1 MQLKHIKLAGF
12 KSFVD
17 PTRISF
23 PTNMVAVVGPNGCG
37 KSNVIDA
44 IRWVL
49 GELSAKNLRG
59 DSMSDVIF
67 NGSDL
72 RKPSGQCSIELLF
85 DNSLG
90 KLGGEYAKYNEISI
104 KRLMTRDGQ
113 SNYSINGTS
122 CRRKDVQDIF
132 LGTGLG
138 PRSYAIIEQGMVS
151 KIVKDVQD
159 IFLGTGLGPRSYAII
174 EQGMVSKIV
183 SAKPEEMRTFIEE
196 AAGISK
202 YKERR
207 KETEQRIKKTKENL
221 SRVQD
226 IRDEINRLISRL
238 QNQANAAD
246 KYKKF
251 QVEERDLKLNISILN
266 TLSAKAQKDKLTS
279 EVATLKNQI
288 TVKSAEVET
297 HQSTIDQ
304 IRTEHSTVLSSFEVA
319 QKNFYSIGADIARHE
334 TNLQNLNKT
343 YAQTSEDLTRAKESY
358 SKAIEKE
365 STFESLNPKE
375 NELKLNIAIL
385 KALQANDQKKVLQTQ
400 IAELEQSLA
409 LKVLGVEK
417 HQAEIEQIRND
428 NTLMSS
434 RLEIAQSVSSNIRAE
449 IAGLEA
455 NLKNLSRTQ
464 VQAESDL
471 GRAQTSYQQALEKE
485 SNQENLSPK
494 EKAMN
499 LLDHIL
505 EALQNL
511 GISGDP
517 IKKKALELKESLVT
531 ILKIASDQSKSMT
544 EEYLQRQTRFE
555 ELLRQTAE
563 KMSQLDAELQL
574 SQEKKIQTDQEL
586 AASKEKQSEVNA
598 SIQKLEDS
606 KLSVSRELRAI
617 ESKVNTLK
625 LDLRTFEVN
634 LDNASIILEKAEI
647 NLADI
652 NPSEYAE
659 FNLSNLEASLSE
671 IQTSI
676 SALSSI
682 NLAAP
687 DEYLSRQNHLS
698 KLLEQTEL
706 KKAEVD
712 KELSELVQKSATAE
726 SELNTI
732 RQKQSK
738 VDESIREA
746 ENKKSI
752 ASLDLRGLEEKSNNR
767 KLDLRT
773 FEVNL
778 DNASQALV
786 KAGITIAELD
796 PLEFEGMS
804 VRDLEQSL
812 AAIQAKIIS
821 LGAINLAAPDEIAEE
836 SKRMEELDAQL
847 EDLNEAMDKLQGAI
861 KKIDA
866 ESKLKFDESF
876 NAVNSK
882 IQEIFPKLF
891 GGGKAALELLDGD
904 SLNSGIAL
912 AAQPPGKKNATIS
925 QLSGGE
931 KAMTALSLVFALF
944 ELNPAPFC
952 LLDEVD
958 APLDDLNAT
967 RFVAMVEEMSD
978 RVQFIFITHNK
989 ISMEKS
995 DHLMGVTMQEA
1006 GVSRVV
1012 SVDVKEALKLA
1023 AS

>member
-44 IRWVL
+44 VRWVL

-85 DNSLG
+85 DNSMG

-113 SNYSINGTS
+113 SNYSINNTS
-122 CRRKDVQDIF
+122 CRR
-132 LGTGLG
+132 
-138 PRSYAIIEQGMVS
+138 
-151 KIVKDVQD
+151 KDVQD

-221 SRVQD
+221 SRVLD
-226 IRDEINRLISRL
+226 IRDEIKRLINRL
-238 QNQANAAD
+238 QNQANAAE

-251 QVEERDLKLNISILN
+251 QIEEKDLKLNISILN
-266 TLSAKAQKDKLTS
+266 SLSAKAQKDKLS
-279 EVATLKNQI
+279 SQISSLANQI

-297 HQSTIDQ
+297 QQSTIDQ
-304 IRTEHSTVLSSFEVA
+304 IRTEHSSVLSAFEIA
-319 QKNFYSIGADIARHE
+319 QKNFYSIGADIARYE
-334 TNLQNLNKT
+334 ANIQNLNKT
-343 YAQTSEDLTRAKESY
+343 ESQTKTDLATAKESY
-358 SKAIEKE
+358 SRAIEKE
-365 STFESLNPKE
+365 SSFDTLNPKE

-385 KALQANDQKKVLQTQ
+385 KALQANEQKQKLEIQ
-400 IAELEQSLA
+400 INDLESSIL
-409 LKVLGVEK
+409 LKSDEVQK
-417 HQAEIEQIRND
+417 HQGTIEKIKND
-428 NTLMSS
+428 HASLSAS
-434 RLEIAQSVSSNIRAE
+434 FDEAQSTFSSISTD
-449 IAGLEA
+449 IARQEA
-455 NLKNLSRTQ
+455 NLQNLEKLEAQSL
-464 VQAESDL
+464 SDL
-471 GRAQTSYQQALEKE
+471 DRAKASYQAALEKE

-499 LLDHIL
+499 LLDNIL
-505 EALQNL
+505 ESLGNL
-511 GISGDP
+511 GTNGDS
-517 IKKKALELKESLVT
+517 IKSKALELKAALTS

-544 EEYLQRQTRFE
+544 DEYLQRQNRLE
-555 ELLRQTAE
+555 ETLLQTAE
-563 KMSQLDAELQL
+563 KKSQIEKELVLFSAKKVESEGSLD
-574 SQEKKIQTDQEL
+574 SYKSKK
-586 AASKEKQSEVNA
+586 SEVNELIRKSEELKSGS
-598 SIQKLEDS
+598 SI
-606 KLSVSRELRAI
+606 ELRSL
-617 ESKVNTLK
+617 ESQKNNLK

-634 LDNASIILEKAEI
+634 LENASIILEKAEVKI
-647 NLADI
+647 SEI
-652 NPSEYAE
+652 NPSDFAS
-659 FNLSNLEASLSE
+659 LDLANLESSLAE
-671 IQTSI
+671 IQSSI

-687 DEYLSRQNHLS
+687 DEYLSRQNNL
-698 KLLEQTEL
+698 TEL
-706 KKAEVD
+706 LQQTGLKKNEAD
-712 KELSELVQKSATAE
+712 KELAILIQKSASAE
-726 SELNTI
+726 GELNTI

-738 VDESIREA
+738 VDESIRDT

-752 ASLDLRGLEEKSNNR
+752 AALDLRALEEQSNNL
-767 KLDLRT
+767 KLDFRT

-778 DNASQALV
+778 DNASQALTR
-786 KAGITIAELD
+786 AGLVIGDINPE
-796 PLEFEGMS
+796 EFKDMDIS
-804 VRDLEQSL
+804 NLEQSL
-812 AAIQAKIIS
+812 AGVQAKIIS

-836 SKRMEELDAQL
+836 SQRMEELDAQL
-847 EDLNEAMDKLQGAI
+847 EDLNEALEKLQGAI

-891 GGGKAALELLDGD
+891 GGGKASLELLEGD
-904 SLNSGIAL
+904 SLNSGITL
-912 AAQPPGKKNATIS
+912 TAQPPGKKNATIS

>member
-44 IRWVL
+44 VRWVL

-85 DNSLG
+85 DNSMG

-113 SNYSINGTS
+113 SNYSINNTS
-122 CRRKDVQDIF
+122 CRR
-132 LGTGLG
+132 
-138 PRSYAIIEQGMVS
+138 
-151 KIVKDVQD
+151 KDVQD

-221 SRVQD
+221 SRVLD
-226 IRDEINRLISRL
+226 IRDEIKRLINRL
-238 QNQANAAD
+238 QNQANAAE

-251 QVEERDLKLNISILN
+251 QVEEKDLKLNISILN
-266 TLSAKAQKDKLTS
+266 SLSAKAQKDKLS
-279 EVATLKNQI
+279 SQISSLANQI

-297 HQSTIDQ
+297 HQSMIDQ
-304 IRTEHSTVLSSFEVA
+304 IRTEHSSVLSAFEIA
-319 QKNFYSIGADIARHE
+319 QKNFYSIGADIARYE
-334 TNLQNLNKT
+334 ANIQNLNKT
-343 YAQTSEDLTRAKESY
+343 ETQTKADLATAKESY
-358 SKAIEKE
+358 SRAIEKE
-365 STFESLNPKE
+365 SSFDTLNPKE

-385 KALQANDQKKVLQTQ
+385 KALQANEQKQKLEIQ
-400 IAELEQSLA
+400 INDLESSIL
-409 LKVLGVEK
+409 LKSDEVQK
-417 HQAEIEQIRND
+417 HQGTIEKIKND
-428 NTLMSS
+428 HASLSAS
-434 RLEIAQSVSSNIRAE
+434 FDEAQSTFSSISTD
-449 IAGLEA
+449 IARQEA
-455 NLKNLSRTQ
+455 NLQNLEKLEAQSL
-464 VQAESDL
+464 SDL
-471 GRAQTSYQQALEKE
+471 DRAKASYQAALEKE

-499 LLDHIL
+499 LLDNIL
-505 EALQNL
+505 ESLGNL
-511 GISGDP
+511 GTNGDS
-517 IKKKALELKESLVT
+517 IKSKALELKAALTS

-544 EEYLQRQTRFE
+544 DEYLQRQNRLE
-555 ELLRQTAE
+555 ETLLQTAE
-563 KMSQLDAELQL
+563 KKSQIEKELVLFSAKKVESEGSLD
-574 SQEKKIQTDQEL
+574 SYKSKK
-586 AASKEKQSEVNA
+586 SEVNELIRKSEELKSGS
-598 SIQKLEDS
+598 SI
-606 KLSVSRELRAI
+606 ELRSL
-617 ESKVNTLK
+617 ESQKNNLK

-634 LDNASIILEKAEI
+634 LENASIILEKAEVKI
-647 NLADI
+647 SEI
-652 NPSEYAE
+652 NPSDFAS
-659 FNLSNLEASLSE
+659 LDLANLESSLAE
-671 IQTSI
+671 IQSSI

-687 DEYLSRQNHLS
+687 DEYLSRQNNL
-698 KLLEQTEL
+698 TEL
-706 KKAEVD
+706 LQQTGLKKNEAD
-712 KELSELVQKSATAE
+712 QELAILIQKSASAE
-726 SELNTI
+726 GELNTI

-738 VDESIREA
+738 VDESIRDT

-752 ASLDLRGLEEKSNNR
+752 AALDLRALEEQSNNL
-767 KLDLRT
+767 KLDFRT

-778 DNASQALV
+778 DNASQALTR
-786 KAGITIAELD
+786 AGLAIGDINPE
-796 PLEFEGMS
+796 EFKDMDIS
-804 VRDLEQSL
+804 NLEQSL
-812 AAIQAKIIS
+812 AGVQAKIIS

-836 SKRMEELDAQL
+836 SQRMEELDAQL
-847 EDLNEAMDKLQGAI
+847 EDLNEALEKLQGAI

-891 GGGKAALELLDGD
+891 GGGKASLELLEGD
-904 SLNSGIAL
+904 SLNSGITL
-912 AAQPPGKKNATIS
+912 TAQPPGKKNATIS

>member
-44 IRWVL
+44 VRWVL

-85 DNSLG
+85 DNSMG
-90 KLGGEYAKYNEISI
+90 KIGGEYAKYNEISI

-113 SNYSINGTS
+113 SNYSINNTS
-122 CRRKDVQDIF
+122 CRR
-132 LGTGLG
+132 
-138 PRSYAIIEQGMVS
+138 
-151 KIVKDVQD
+151 KDVQD

-221 SRVQD
+221 SRVLD
-226 IRDEINRLISRL
+226 IRDEIKRLINRL
-238 QNQANAAD
+238 QNQANAAE

-251 QVEERDLKLNISILN
+251 QVEEKDLKLNISILN
-266 TLSAKAQKDKLTS
+266 SLSAKAQKDKLS
-279 EVATLKNQI
+279 SQISSLANQI

-297 HQSTIDQ
+297 QQSTIDQ
-304 IRTEHSTVLSSFEVA
+304 IRTEHSSVLSAFEIA
-319 QKNFYSIGADIARHE
+319 QKNFYSIGADIARYE
-334 TNLQNLNKT
+334 ANIQNLNKT
-343 YAQTSEDLTRAKESY
+343 ESQTKADLATAKESY
-358 SKAIEKE
+358 SRAIEKE
-365 STFESLNPKE
+365 SSFDTLNPKE

-385 KALQANDQKKVLQTQ
+385 KALQANEQKKKLEIQ
-400 IAELEQSLA
+400 INDLESSIL
-409 LKVLGVEK
+409 LKSDEVQK
-417 HQAEIEQIRND
+417 HQGTIEKIKND
-428 NTLMSS
+428 HASLSAS
-434 RLEIAQSVSSNIRAE
+434 FDEAQSSFSSISTD
-449 IAGLEA
+449 IARQEA
-455 NLKNLSRTQ
+455 NLQNLEKLE
-464 VQAESDL
+464 VQSLSDL
-471 GRAQTSYQQALEKE
+471 ERAKASYQAALEKE

-499 LLDHIL
+499 LLDNIL
-505 EALQNL
+505 ESLGNL
-511 GISGDP
+511 GSNGDS
-517 IKKKALELKESLVT
+517 IKSKALELKAALTS

-544 EEYLQRQTRFE
+544 DEYLQRQNRLE
-555 ELLRQTAE
+555 EILLQTAE
-563 KMSQLDAELQL
+563 KKSQIEKELVLFSAKKMESEGSLDSYKSKKSAVNELIRK
-574 SQEKKIQTDQEL
+574 SEEL
-586 AASKEKQSEVNA
+586 KSAS
-598 SIQKLEDS
+598 SI
-606 KLSVSRELRAI
+606 ELRSL
-617 ESKVNTLK
+617 ESQKNNLK

-634 LDNASIILEKAEI
+634 LENASIILEKAEVKI
-647 NLADI
+647 SEI
-652 NPSEYAE
+652 NPSD
-659 FNLSNLEASLSE
+659 FASLDLAKLESSLAE
-671 IQTSI
+671 IQSSI

-687 DEYLSRQNHLS
+687 DEYLSRQNNLTE
-698 KLLEQTEL
+698 LLQQTEL
-706 KKAEVD
+706 KKNEAD
-712 KELSELVQKSATAE
+712 QELAILIQKSASAE
-726 SELNTI
+726 GELNTI

-738 VDESIREA
+738 VDESIRDT

-752 ASLDLRGLEEKSNNR
+752 AALDLRALEEQSNNL
-767 KLDLRT
+767 KLDFRT

-778 DNASQALV
+778 DNASQALTR
-786 KAGITIAELD
+786 AGLAIGDINPE
-796 PLEFEGMS
+796 EFKDMDIS
-804 VRDLEQSL
+804 NLEQSL
-812 AAIQAKIIS
+812 AGVQAKIIS

-836 SKRMEELDAQL
+836 SQRMEELDAQL
-847 EDLNEAMDKLQGAI
+847 EDLNEALEKLQGAI

-876 NAVNSK
+876 HAVNSK

-891 GGGKAALELLDGD
+891 GGGRAALELLEGD
-904 SLNSGIAL
+904 SLNSGITL
-912 AAQPPGKKNATIS
+912 TAQPPGKKNATIS

>member
-44 IRWVL
+44 VRWVL

-85 DNSLG
+85 DNSMG

-113 SNYSINGTS
+113 SNYSINNTS
-122 CRRKDVQDIF
+122 CRR
-132 LGTGLG
+132 
-138 PRSYAIIEQGMVS
+138 
-151 KIVKDVQD
+151 KDVQD

-207 KETEQRIKKTKENL
+207 KETEQRIKKTRENL

-226 IRDEINRLISRL
+226 IRDEIKRLINRL
-238 QNQANAAD
+238 QNQANAAE
-246 KYKKF
+246 KYKGLQIQEK
-251 QVEERDLKLNISILN
+251 DHKLNISILN

-279 EVATLKNQI
+279 EISTLKNQI
-288 TVKSAEVET
+288 TVKAAEVET
-297 HQSTIDQ
+297 QQSSIDQ
-304 IRTEHSTVLSSFEVA
+304 IRTEHSTVLSAFEGA
-319 QKNFYSIGADIARHE
+319 QKNFYTIGADIARYE
-334 TNLQNLNKT
+334 ANVQNLNKT
-343 YAQTSEDLTRAKESY
+343 QLQTKTDLANAKESY
-358 SKAIEKE
+358 AKAVEKE
-365 STFESLNPKE
+365 STFDTLNPKE

-385 KALQANDQKKVLQTQ
+385 KALQANEQKSKLQIQ
-400 IAELEQSLA
+400 ITELETGIE
-409 LKVLGVEK
+409 LKTKEVEK
-417 HQAEIEQIRND
+417 HQASIDQIKID
-428 NTLMSS
+428 HASLIS
-434 RLEIAQSVSSNIRAE
+434 RLDESQGTASGIKTEIARQ
-449 IAGLEA
+449 EA
-455 NLKNLSRTQ
+455 NLQNLNKTES
-464 VQAESDL
+464 QAIDDL
-471 GRAQTSYQQALEKE
+471 DRAKLSYQTALEKE

-499 LLDHIL
+499 LLDSIL
-505 EALQNL
+505 ELLGNL
-511 GISGDP
+511 GSSGEALRS
-517 IKKKALELKESLVT
+517 KAMELKVSLT
-531 ILKIASDQSKSMT
+531 SILKIASDQSKSMT
-544 EEYLQRQTRFE
+544 DEYLQRQSRLE
-555 ELLRQTAE
+555 ELLLQTAE
-563 KMSQLDAELQL
+563 KKAHVQQELDSFAGKM
-574 SQEKKIQTDQEL
+574 EKADQEL
-586 AASKEKQSEVNA
+586 NEHKVRKSEVNELIRKSEEQKSA
-598 SIQKLEDS
+598 SS
-606 KLSVSRELRAI
+606 SELRSL
-617 ESKVNTLK
+617 ESQINILK

-634 LDNASIILEKAEI
+634 LDNASIILEKAEVR
-647 NLADI
+647 LSEI
-652 NPSEYAE
+652 NPMDFSSM
-659 FNLSNLEASLSE
+659 NLDELEAALSE

-676 SALSSI
+676 SSLSSI

-687 DEYLSRQNHLS
+687 DEYLSRQNNLAA
-698 KLLEQTEL
+698 LLQQTDL
-706 KKAEVD
+706 KKEQAD
-712 KELSELVQKSATAE
+712 KELASLVQKSALAE
-726 SELNTI
+726 AELTTI
-732 RQKQSK
+732 RQQQSR
-738 VDESIREA
+738 VDDSIRDS
-746 ENKKSI
+746 ENKKST
-752 ASLDLRGLEEKSNNR
+752 AALDLRALEEKSNNL

-778 DNASQALV
+778 ENASQALIR
-786 KAGITIAELD
+786 AGLVIADLNPE
-796 PLEFEGMS
+796 EFKEMDVS
-804 VRDLEQSL
+804 DLESSL
-812 AAIQAKIIS
+812 EAIQTKILS

-836 SKRMEELDAQL
+836 SKRMEELDSQL
-847 EDLNEAMDKLQGAI
+847 EDLNEAMEKLQGAI

-891 GGGKAALELLDGD
+891 GGGKAALELLEGD
-904 SLNSGIAL
+904 SLNSGITL
-912 AAQPPGKKNATIS
+912 SAQPPGKKNATIS

>member
-44 IRWVL
+44 VRWVL

-59 DSMSDVIF
+59 ESMTDVIF

-85 DNSLG
+85 DNSMG

-113 SNYSINGTS
+113 SNYSINNTS
-122 CRRKDVQDIF
+122 CRRKDVQ
-132 LGTGLG
+132 
-138 PRSYAIIEQGMVS
+138 E
-151 KIVKDVQD
+151 

-183 SAKPEEMRTFIEE
+183 SAKPEEMRVFIEE

-226 IRDEINRLISRL
+226 IREEINRLINRL
-238 QNQANAAD
+238 KNQANSAE
-246 KYKKF
+246 KYKKL
-251 QVEERDLKLNISILN
+251 QAEEKELKLNISVVN
-266 TLSAKAQKDKLTS
+266 TLQAKSQKDKLNS
-279 EVATLKNQI
+279 ELLSMQNQI
-288 TVKSAEVET
+288 KVKALEVST
-297 HQSTIDQ
+297 QQSTIDQ
-304 IRTEHSTVLSSFEVA
+304 VKTEHSSVLSSFEAA
-319 QKNFYSIGADIARHE
+319 QKNFYSIGAEIARFE
-334 TNLQNLNKT
+334 ANVQNLTKAELQAEDDLKT
-343 YAQTSEDLTRAKESY
+343 AKESY
-358 SKAIEKE
+358 AKAVQKE

-385 KALQANDQKKVLQTQ
+385 KALAALDHKKRLDDEIDKLSGHVEEKAQQVSSFQSAINQ
-400 IAELEQSLA
+400 IQSDNSSVISSLESSQLEFSSLGENIARIESTLQSL
-409 LKVLGVEK
+409 EK
-417 HQAEIEQIRND
+417 
-428 NTLMSS
+428 T
-434 RLEIAQSVSSNIRAE
+434 IAQTNEDIE
-449 IAGLEA
+449 EA
-455 NLKNLSRTQ
+455 NSNYLK
-464 VQAESDL
+464 
-471 GRAQTSYQQALEKE
+471 ALENEQNEDK
-485 SNQENLSPK
+485 LTPK
-494 EKAMN
+494 EKAIN
-499 LLDHIL
+499 LLDEIL
-505 EALQNL
+505 EELKNL
-511 GISGDP
+511 GTNGNILID
-517 IKKKALELKESLVT
+517 KAMQLKDSLLK
-531 ILKIASDQSKSMT
+531 ILKIASNKSQT
-544 EEYLQRQTRFE
+544 LKDEYSYRKTRFE
-555 ELLRQTAE
+555 EKLLQLSE
-563 KMSQLDAELQL
+563 KQKNLKSELGNLVTKKELQL
-574 SQEKKIQTDQEL
+574 EELENLKAKKTSVEEQVRDL
-586 AASKEKQSEVNA
+586 EKQKSSAAIDLQSLETNVN
-598 SIQKLEDS
+598 
-606 KLSVSRELRAI
+606 
-617 ESKVNTLK
+617 NLK
-625 LDLRTFEVN
+625 LDLRTYEVN
-634 LDNASIILEKAEI
+634 LDNATTILEKAEI
-647 NLADI
+647 NIDEI
-652 NPSEYAE
+652 DPQKYALM
-659 FNLSNLEASLSE
+659 NLSELEHSLSE
-671 IQTSI
+671 IQSTI
-676 SALSSI
+676 SSLGSI

-687 DEYLSRQNHLS
+687 DEYLSRQDNLS
-698 KLLEQTEL
+698 KLLEDT
-706 KKAEVD
+706 KKKKIALEKDLSDLIQRSSSAEA
-712 KELSELVQKSATAE
+712 ELSAIK
-726 SELNTI
+726 
-732 RQKQSK
+732 QKQSK
-738 VDESIREA
+738 VDESIRES
-746 ENKKSI
+746 ENKKSV
-752 ASLDLRGLEEKSNNR
+752 AELDLRSLEEKSNNL

-778 DNASQALV
+778 ENAAKDLE
-786 KAGITIAELD
+786 KAGLSIETLNPDNYAGLNIRELEGS
-796 PLEFEGMS
+796 LES
-804 VRDLEQSL
+804 IQSKIL
-812 AAIQAKIIS
+812 A

-836 SKRMEELDAQL
+836 SKRLEELDAQL
-847 EDLNEAMDKLQGAI
+847 EDLNDAMEKLQGAI

-866 ESKLKFDESF
+866 ESKTKFDESF
-876 NAVNSK
+876 NAVNAK

-891 GGGKAALELLDGD
+891 GGGKASLELLDGD
-904 SLNSGIAL
+904 TLNSGITL

-952 LLDEVD
+952 MLDEVD

-1012 SVDVKEALKLA
+1012 SVDVKEALELA

>member
-44 IRWVL
+44 VRWVL

-85 DNSLG
+85 DNSMG

-113 SNYSINGTS
+113 SNYSINNTS
-122 CRRKDVQDIF
+122 CRR
-132 LGTGLG
+132 
-138 PRSYAIIEQGMVS
+138 
-151 KIVKDVQD
+151 KDVQD

-221 SRVQD
+221 SRVLD
-226 IRDEINRLISRL
+226 IRDEIKRLINRL
-238 QNQANAAD
+238 QNQANAAE

-251 QVEERDLKLNISILN
+251 QVEEKDLKLNISILN
-266 TLSAKAQKDKLTS
+266 SLSAKAQKDKLS
-279 EVATLKNQI
+279 SQISSLANQI

-297 HQSTIDQ
+297 QQSTIDQ
-304 IRTEHSTVLSSFEVA
+304 IRTEHSSVLSAFEIA
-319 QKNFYSIGADIARHE
+319 QKNFYSIGADIARYE
-334 TNLQNLNKT
+334 ANIQNLNKT
-343 YAQTSEDLTRAKESY
+343 ESQTKADLATAKESY
-358 SKAIEKE
+358 SRAIEKE
-365 STFESLNPKE
+365 SSFDTLNPKE

-385 KALQANDQKKVLQTQ
+385 KALQANEQKQKLEIQ
-400 IAELEQSLA
+400 INDYESSIQ
-409 LKVLGVEK
+409 LKSDEVQK
-417 HQAEIEQIRND
+417 HQGTIEKIKND
-428 NTLMSS
+428 NALFSS
-434 RLEIAQSVSSNIRAE
+434 SFDEAQSSFSSISTD
-449 IAGLEA
+449 IARQEA
-455 NLKNLSRTQ
+455 NLQNLEKLEAQSL
-464 VQAESDL
+464 SDL
-471 GRAQTSYQQALEKE
+471 ERAKVSYQAAVEKE

-499 LLDHIL
+499 LLDNIL
-505 EALQNL
+505 ESLGNL
-511 GISGDP
+511 GSNGDS
-517 IKKKALELKESLVT
+517 IKSKALELKAALTS

-544 EEYLQRQTRFE
+544 DEYLQRQKRLE
-555 ELLRQTAE
+555 ETLLQTAE
-563 KMSQLDAELQL
+563 KKSQIEKELVLFSAKKAESERSLDNYK
-574 SQEKKIQTDQEL
+574 SKKL
-586 AASKEKQSEVNA
+586 EVNELIRKSEELKSA
-598 SIQKLEDS
+598 SSI
-606 KLSVSRELRAI
+606 ELRSL
-617 ESKVNTLK
+617 ESQKNNLK

-634 LDNASIILEKAEI
+634 LENASIILEKAEVKI
-647 NLADI
+647 SEV
-652 NPSEYAE
+652 NPSD
-659 FNLSNLEASLSE
+659 FASLDLAKLESSLAE
-671 IQTSI
+671 IQSSI

-687 DEYLSRQNHLS
+687 DEYLSRQNNLTE
-698 KLLEQTEL
+698 LLEQTEL
-706 KKAEVD
+706 KKNEADEQ
-712 KELSELVQKSATAE
+712 LAILIQKSASAE
-726 SELNTI
+726 GDLNTI

-738 VDESIREA
+738 VDESIRET

-752 ASLDLRGLEEKSNNR
+752 AALDLRALEEQSNNL
-767 KLDLRT
+767 KLDFRT

-778 DNASQALV
+778 DNASQALTR
-786 KAGITIAELD
+786 AGLAIGDINPE
-796 PLEFEGMS
+796 EFKDMDIS
-804 VRDLEQSL
+804 NLEQSL
-812 AAIQAKIIS
+812 AGVQAKIIS

-836 SKRMEELDAQL
+836 SQRMEELDAQL
-847 EDLNEAMDKLQGAI
+847 EDLNEALEKLQGAI

-891 GGGKAALELLDGD
+891 GGGKASLELLEGD
-904 SLNSGIAL
+904 SLNSGITL
-912 AAQPPGKKNATIS
+912 TAQPPGKKNATIS

>member
-44 IRWVL
+44 VRWVL

-85 DNSLG
+85 DNSMG

-113 SNYSINGTS
+113 SNYSINNTS
-122 CRRKDVQDIF
+122 CRR
-132 LGTGLG
+132 
-138 PRSYAIIEQGMVS
+138 
-151 KIVKDVQD
+151 KDVQD

-221 SRVQD
+221 SRVLD
-226 IRDEINRLISRL
+226 IRDEIKRLINRL
-238 QNQANAAD
+238 QNQANAAE

-251 QVEERDLKLNISILN
+251 QVEEKDLKLNISILN
-266 TLSAKAQKDKLTS
+266 SLSAKAQKDKLS
-279 EVATLKNQI
+279 SQISSLANQI

-297 HQSTIDQ
+297 QQSTIDQ
-304 IRTEHSTVLSSFEVA
+304 IRTEHSSVLSAFEIA
-319 QKNFYSIGADIARHE
+319 QKNFYSIGADIARYE
-334 TNLQNLNKT
+334 ANIQNLNKT
-343 YAQTSEDLTRAKESY
+343 ETQTKADLATAKESY
-358 SKAIEKE
+358 SRAIEKE
-365 STFESLNPKE
+365 SSFDTLNPKE

-385 KALQANDQKKVLQTQ
+385 KALQANEQKQKLEIQ
-400 IAELEQSLA
+400 INDLESNIL
-409 LKVLGVEK
+409 LKSDEVQK
-417 HQAEIEQIRND
+417 HQGTIEKIKND
-428 NTLMSS
+428 HASLSAS
-434 RLEIAQSVSSNIRAE
+434 FDEAQSTFSSISTD
-449 IAGLEA
+449 IARQEA
-455 NLKNLSRTQ
+455 NLQNLEKLEAQSL
-464 VQAESDL
+464 SDL
-471 GRAQTSYQQALEKE
+471 DRAKASYQAALEKE

-499 LLDHIL
+499 LLDNIL
-505 EALQNL
+505 ESLGNL
-511 GISGDP
+511 GTNGDS
-517 IKKKALELKESLVT
+517 IKSKALELKVALTS

-544 EEYLQRQTRFE
+544 DEYLQRQNRLE
-555 ELLRQTAE
+555 ETLLQTAE
-563 KMSQLDAELQL
+563 KKSQIEKELVLFSAKKVESEGSLD
-574 SQEKKIQTDQEL
+574 SYKSKK
-586 AASKEKQSEVNA
+586 SEVNELIRKSEELKSGS
-598 SIQKLEDS
+598 SI
-606 KLSVSRELRAI
+606 ELRSL
-617 ESKVNTLK
+617 ESQKNNLK

-634 LDNASIILEKAEI
+634 LENASIILEKAEVKI
-647 NLADI
+647 SEI
-652 NPSEYAE
+652 NPSDFAS
-659 FNLSNLEASLSE
+659 LDLANLESSLAE
-671 IQTSI
+671 IQSSI

-687 DEYLSRQNHLS
+687 DEYLSRQNNL
-698 KLLEQTEL
+698 TEL
-706 KKAEVD
+706 LQQTGLKKNEAD
-712 KELSELVQKSATAE
+712 KELAILIQKSASAE
-726 SELNTI
+726 GELNTI

-738 VDESIREA
+738 VDESIRDT

-752 ASLDLRGLEEKSNNR
+752 AALDLRALEEQSNNL
-767 KLDLRT
+767 KLDFRT

-778 DNASQALV
+778 DNASQALTR
-786 KAGITIAELD
+786 AGLVIGDINPE
-796 PLEFEGMS
+796 EFKDMDIS
-804 VRDLEQSL
+804 NLEQSL
-812 AAIQAKIIS
+812 AGVQAKIIS

-836 SKRMEELDAQL
+836 SQRMEELDAQL
-847 EDLNEAMDKLQGAI
+847 EDLNEALEKLQGAI

-891 GGGKAALELLDGD
+891 GGGKASLELLEGD
-904 SLNSGIAL
+904 SLNSGITL
-912 AAQPPGKKNATIS
+912 TAQPPGKKNATIS

>member
-44 IRWVL
+44 VRWVL

-85 DNSLG
+85 DNSMG

-113 SNYSINGTS
+113 SNYSINNTS
-122 CRRKDVQDIF
+122 CRR
-132 LGTGLG
+132 
-138 PRSYAIIEQGMVS
+138 
-151 KIVKDVQD
+151 KDVQD

-221 SRVQD
+221 SRVLD
-226 IRDEINRLISRL
+226 IRDEIKRLINRL
-238 QNQANAAD
+238 QNQANAAE

-251 QVEERDLKLNISILN
+251 QVEEKDLKLNISILN
-266 TLSAKAQKDKLTS
+266 SLSAKAQKDKLS
-279 EVATLKNQI
+279 SQISSLANQI

-297 HQSTIDQ
+297 HQSMIDQ
-304 IRTEHSTVLSSFEVA
+304 IRTEHSSVLSAFEIA
-319 QKNFYSIGADIARHE
+319 QKNFYSIGADIARYE
-334 TNLQNLNKT
+334 ANIQNLNKT
-343 YAQTSEDLTRAKESY
+343 ESQTKADLATAKESY
-358 SKAIEKE
+358 SRAIEKE
-365 STFESLNPKE
+365 SSFDTLNPKE

-385 KALQANDQKKVLQTQ
+385 KALQANEQKQKLEIQ
-400 IAELEQSLA
+400 INDLESSIL
-409 LKVLGVEK
+409 LKSDEVQK
-417 HQAEIEQIRND
+417 HQGTIEKIKND
-428 NTLMSS
+428 HASLSAS
-434 RLEIAQSVSSNIRAE
+434 FDEAQSTFSSISTD
-449 IAGLEA
+449 IARQEA
-455 NLKNLSRTQ
+455 NLQNLEKLEAQSL
-464 VQAESDL
+464 SDL
-471 GRAQTSYQQALEKE
+471 DRAKASYQAALEKE

-499 LLDHIL
+499 LLDNIL
-505 EALQNL
+505 ESLGNL
-511 GISGDP
+511 GSNGDS
-517 IKKKALELKESLVT
+517 IKSKALELKAALTS

-544 EEYLQRQTRFE
+544 DEYLQRQNRLE
-555 ELLRQTAE
+555 ETLLQTAE
-563 KMSQLDAELQL
+563 KKSQIEKELVLFSAKKVESEGSLD
-574 SQEKKIQTDQEL
+574 SYKSKK
-586 AASKEKQSEVNA
+586 SEVNELIRKSEELKSGS
-598 SIQKLEDS
+598 SI
-606 KLSVSRELRAI
+606 ELRSL
-617 ESKVNTLK
+617 ESQKNNLK

-634 LDNASIILEKAEI
+634 LENASIILEKAEVKI
-647 NLADI
+647 SEI
-652 NPSEYAE
+652 NPSDFAS
-659 FNLSNLEASLSE
+659 LDLANLESSLAE
-671 IQTSI
+671 IQSSI

-687 DEYLSRQNHLS
+687 DEYLSRQNNL
-698 KLLEQTEL
+698 TEL
-706 KKAEVD
+706 LQQTGLKKNEAD
-712 KELSELVQKSATAE
+712 KELAILIQKSASAE
-726 SELNTI
+726 GELNTI

-738 VDESIREA
+738 VDESIRDT

-752 ASLDLRGLEEKSNNR
+752 AALDLRALEEQSNNL
-767 KLDLRT
+767 KLDFRT

-778 DNASQALV
+778 DNASQALTR
-786 KAGITIAELD
+786 AGLVIGDINPE
-796 PLEFEGMS
+796 EFKDMDIS
-804 VRDLEQSL
+804 NLEQSL
-812 AAIQAKIIS
+812 AGVQAKIIS

-836 SKRMEELDAQL
+836 SQRMEELDTQL
-847 EDLNEAMDKLQGAI
+847 EDLNEALEKLQGAI

-891 GGGKAALELLDGD
+891 GGGKASLELLEGD
-904 SLNSGIAL
+904 SLNSGITL
-912 AAQPPGKKNATIS
+912 TAQPPGKKNATIS

>member
-122 CRRKDVQDIF
+122 CRR
-132 LGTGLG
+132 
-138 PRSYAIIEQGMVS
+138 
-151 KIVKDVQD
+151 KDVQD

-409 LKVLGVEK
+409 LKVLGIEK

-617 ESKVNTLK
+617 EFKVNTLK

>member
-44 IRWVL
+44 VRWVL

-85 DNSLG
+85 DNSMG

-113 SNYSINGTS
+113 SNYSINNTS
-122 CRRKDVQDIF
+122 CRR
-132 LGTGLG
+132 
-138 PRSYAIIEQGMVS
+138 
-151 KIVKDVQD
+151 KDVQD

-221 SRVQD
+221 SRVLD
-226 IRDEINRLISRL
+226 IRDEIKRLINRL
-238 QNQANAAD
+238 QNQANAAE

-251 QVEERDLKLNISILN
+251 QVEEKDLKLNISILN
-266 TLSAKAQKDKLTS
+266 SLSAKAQKDKLS
-279 EVATLKNQI
+279 SQISSLANQI

-297 HQSTIDQ
+297 QQSTIDQ
-304 IRTEHSTVLSSFEVA
+304 IRTEHSSVLSAFEIA
-319 QKNFYSIGADIARHE
+319 QKNFYSIGADIARYE
-334 TNLQNLNKT
+334 ANIQNLNKT
-343 YAQTSEDLTRAKESY
+343 ETQTKADLATAKESY
-358 SKAIEKE
+358 SRAIEKE
-365 STFESLNPKE
+365 SSFDTLNPKE

-385 KALQANDQKKVLQTQ
+385 KALQANEQKQKLEIQ
-400 IAELEQSLA
+400 INDLESSIL
-409 LKVLGVEK
+409 LKSDEVQK
-417 HQAEIEQIRND
+417 HQGTIEKIKND
-428 NTLMSS
+428 HASLSAS
-434 RLEIAQSVSSNIRAE
+434 FDEAQSTFSSISTD
-449 IAGLEA
+449 IARQEA
-455 NLKNLSRTQ
+455 NLQNLEKLEAQSL
-464 VQAESDL
+464 SDL
-471 GRAQTSYQQALEKE
+471 DRAKASYQAALEKE

-499 LLDHIL
+499 LLDNIL
-505 EALQNL
+505 ESLGNL
-511 GISGDP
+511 GSNGDS
-517 IKKKALELKESLVT
+517 IKSKALELKAALTS

-544 EEYLQRQTRFE
+544 DEYLQRQNRLE
-555 ELLRQTAE
+555 ETLLQTAE
-563 KMSQLDAELQL
+563 KKSQIEKELVLFSAKKVESEGSLD
-574 SQEKKIQTDQEL
+574 SYKSKK
-586 AASKEKQSEVNA
+586 SEVNELIRKSEELKSGS
-598 SIQKLEDS
+598 SI
-606 KLSVSRELRAI
+606 ELRSL
-617 ESKVNTLK
+617 ESQKNNLK

-634 LDNASIILEKAEI
+634 LENASIILEKAEVKI
-647 NLADI
+647 SEI
-652 NPSEYAE
+652 NPSDFAS
-659 FNLSNLEASLSE
+659 LDLANLESSLAE
-671 IQTSI
+671 IQSSI

-687 DEYLSRQNHLS
+687 DEYLSRQNNL
-698 KLLEQTEL
+698 TEL
-706 KKAEVD
+706 LQQTGLKKNEAD
-712 KELSELVQKSATAE
+712 KELAILIQKSASAE
-726 SELNTI
+726 GELNTI

-738 VDESIREA
+738 VDESIRDN

-752 ASLDLRGLEEKSNNR
+752 ASLDLRALEEQSNNL
-767 KLDLRT
+767 KLDFRT

-778 DNASQALV
+778 DNASQALTR
-786 KAGITIAELD
+786 AGLAIGDINPE
-796 PLEFEGMS
+796 EFKDMDIS
-804 VRDLEQSL
+804 NLEQSL
-812 AAIQAKIIS
+812 AGVQAKIIS

-836 SKRMEELDAQL
+836 SQRMEELDAQL
-847 EDLNEAMDKLQGAI
+847 EDLNEALEKLQGAI

-891 GGGKAALELLDGD
+891 GGGKASLELLEGD
-904 SLNSGIAL
+904 SLNSGITL
-912 AAQPPGKKNATIS
+912 TAQPPGKKNATIS

>member
-1 MQLKHIKLAGF
+1 
-12 KSFVD
+12 
-17 PTRISF
+17 
-23 PTNMVAVVGPNGCG
+23 MVAVVGPNGCG

-44 IRWVL
+44 VRWVL

-85 DNSLG
+85 DNSMG

-113 SNYSINGTS
+113 SNYSINNTS
-122 CRRKDVQDIF
+122 CRR
-132 LGTGLG
+132 
-138 PRSYAIIEQGMVS
+138 
-151 KIVKDVQD
+151 KDVQD

-221 SRVQD
+221 SRVLD
-226 IRDEINRLISRL
+226 IRDEIKRLINRL
-238 QNQANAAD
+238 QNQANAAE

-251 QVEERDLKLNISILN
+251 QVEEKDLKLNISILN
-266 TLSAKAQKDKLTS
+266 SLSAKAQKDKLS
-279 EVATLKNQI
+279 SQISSLANQI

-297 HQSTIDQ
+297 QQSTIDQ
-304 IRTEHSTVLSSFEVA
+304 IRTEHSSVLSAFEIA
-319 QKNFYSIGADIARHE
+319 QKNFYSIGADIARYE
-334 TNLQNLNKT
+334 ANIQNLNKT
-343 YAQTSEDLTRAKESY
+343 ESQTKADLATAKESY
-358 SKAIEKE
+358 SRAIEKE
-365 STFESLNPKE
+365 SSFDTLNPKE

-385 KALQANDQKKVLQTQ
+385 KALQANEQKQKLEIQ
-400 IAELEQSLA
+400 INDYESSIQ
-409 LKVLGVEK
+409 LKSDEVQK
-417 HQAEIEQIRND
+417 HQGTIEKIKND
-428 NTLMSS
+428 NALLSAG
-434 RLEIAQSVSSNIRAE
+434 LDEAQSSFSSISTD
-449 IAGLEA
+449 IARQEA
-455 NLKNLSRTQ
+455 NLQNLEKLEAQSL
-464 VQAESDL
+464 SDL
-471 GRAQTSYQQALEKE
+471 ERAKASYQAAVEKE

-499 LLDHIL
+499 LLDNIL
-505 EALQNL
+505 ESLGNL
-511 GISGDP
+511 GSNGDS
-517 IKKKALELKESLVT
+517 IKSKALELKAALTS

-544 EEYLQRQTRFE
+544 DEYLQRQKRLEETLLQTSEKKSQIEKELVLFSAKKAESERSLDNYKSKKLEVNELIRKSE
-555 ELLRQTAE
+555 EL
-563 KMSQLDAELQL
+563 KS
-574 SQEKKIQTDQEL
+574 
-586 AASKEKQSEVNA
+586 AS
-598 SIQKLEDS
+598 SI
-606 KLSVSRELRAI
+606 ELRSL
-617 ESKVNTLK
+617 ESQKNNLK

-634 LDNASIILEKAEI
+634 LENASIILEKAEVKI
-647 NLADI
+647 SEI
-652 NPSEYAE
+652 NPSD
-659 FNLSNLEASLSE
+659 FASLDLAKLESSLAE
-671 IQTSI
+671 IQSSI

-687 DEYLSRQNHLS
+687 DEYLSRQNNLTE
-698 KLLEQTEL
+698 LLEQTEL
-706 KKAEVD
+706 KKNEADEQ
-712 KELSELVQKSATAE
+712 LAILIQKSASAE
-726 SELNTI
+726 GDLNTI

-738 VDESIREA
+738 VDESIRET

-752 ASLDLRGLEEKSNNR
+752 AALDLRALEEQSNNL
-767 KLDLRT
+767 KLDFRT

-778 DNASQALV
+778 DNASQALTR
-786 KAGITIAELD
+786 AGLAIGDINPE
-796 PLEFEGMS
+796 EFKDIDIS
-804 VRDLEQSL
+804 NLEQSL
-812 AAIQAKIIS
+812 AGVQAKIIS

-836 SKRMEELDAQL
+836 SQRMEELDAQL
-847 EDLNEAMDKLQGAI
+847 EDLNEALEKLQGAI

-891 GGGKAALELLDGD
+891 GGGKASLELLEGD
-904 SLNSGIAL
+904 SLNSGITL
-912 AAQPPGKKNATIS
+912 TAQPPGKKNATIS

-1006 GVSRVV
+1006 GVSRGV
-1012 SVDVKEALKLA
+1012 SVDVKEALELA

>member
-44 IRWVL
+44 VRWVL

-85 DNSLG
+85 DNSMG

-113 SNYSINGTS
+113 SNYSINNTS
-122 CRRKDVQDIF
+122 CRR
-132 LGTGLG
+132 
-138 PRSYAIIEQGMVS
+138 
-151 KIVKDVQD
+151 KDVQD

-221 SRVQD
+221 SRVLD
-226 IRDEINRLISRL
+226 IRDEIKRLINRL
-238 QNQANAAD
+238 QNQANAAE

-251 QVEERDLKLNISILN
+251 QVEEKDLKLNISILN
-266 TLSAKAQKDKLTS
+266 SLSAKAQKDKLS
-279 EVATLKNQI
+279 SQISSLANQI

-297 HQSTIDQ
+297 QQSTIDQ
-304 IRTEHSTVLSSFEVA
+304 IRTEHSSVLSAFEIA
-319 QKNFYSIGADIARHE
+319 QKNFYSIGADIARYE
-334 TNLQNLNKT
+334 ANIQNLNKT
-343 YAQTSEDLTRAKESY
+343 ESQTKADLATAKESY
-358 SKAIEKE
+358 SRAIEKE
-365 STFESLNPKE
+365 SSFDTLNPKE

-385 KALQANDQKKVLQTQ
+385 KALQANEQKQKLEIQ
-400 IAELEQSLA
+400 INDYESSIQLKSAEVQ
-409 LKVLGVEK
+409 K
-417 HQAEIEQIRND
+417 HQGTIEKIKND
-428 NTLMSS
+428 NALFSS
-434 RLEIAQSVSSNIRAE
+434 SFDEAQSSFSSISTD
-449 IAGLEA
+449 IARQEA
-455 NLKNLSRTQ
+455 NLQNLEKLEAQSL
-464 VQAESDL
+464 SDL
-471 GRAQTSYQQALEKE
+471 ERAKVSYQAAVEKE

-499 LLDHIL
+499 LLDNIL
-505 EALQNL
+505 ESLGNL
-511 GISGDP
+511 GSNGDS
-517 IKKKALELKESLVT
+517 IKSKALELKAALTS

-544 EEYLQRQTRFE
+544 DEYLQRQKRLE
-555 ELLRQTAE
+555 ETLLQTAE
-563 KMSQLDAELQL
+563 KKSQIEKELVLFSAKKAESERSLDNYK
-574 SQEKKIQTDQEL
+574 SKKL
-586 AASKEKQSEVNA
+586 EVNELIRKSEELKSA
-598 SIQKLEDS
+598 SSI
-606 KLSVSRELRAI
+606 ELRSL
-617 ESKVNTLK
+617 ESQKNNLK

-634 LDNASIILEKAEI
+634 LENASIILEKAEVKI
-647 NLADI
+647 SEV
-652 NPSEYAE
+652 NPSD
-659 FNLSNLEASLSE
+659 FASLDLAKLESSLAE
-671 IQTSI
+671 IQSSI

-687 DEYLSRQNHLS
+687 DEYLSRQNNLTE
-698 KLLEQTEL
+698 LLEQTEL
-706 KKAEVD
+706 KKNEADEQ
-712 KELSELVQKSATAE
+712 LAILIQKSASAE
-726 SELNTI
+726 GDLNTI

-738 VDESIREA
+738 VDESIRET

-752 ASLDLRGLEEKSNNR
+752 AALDLRALEEQSNNL
-767 KLDLRT
+767 KLDFRT

-778 DNASQALV
+778 DNASQALTR
-786 KAGITIAELD
+786 AGLAIGDINPE
-796 PLEFEGMS
+796 EFKDMDIS
-804 VRDLEQSL
+804 NLEQSL
-812 AAIQAKIIS
+812 AGVQAKIIS

-836 SKRMEELDAQL
+836 SQRMEELDAQL
-847 EDLNEAMDKLQGAI
+847 EDLNEALEKLQGAI

-891 GGGKAALELLDGD
+891 GGGKASLELLEGD
-904 SLNSGIAL
+904 SLNSGITL
-912 AAQPPGKKNATIS
+912 TAQPPGKKNATIS

>member
-44 IRWVL
+44 VRWVL

-85 DNSLG
+85 DNSMG

-113 SNYSINGTS
+113 SNYSINNTS
-122 CRRKDVQDIF
+122 CRR
-132 LGTGLG
+132 
-138 PRSYAIIEQGMVS
+138 
-151 KIVKDVQD
+151 KDVQD

-221 SRVQD
+221 SRVLD
-226 IRDEINRLISRL
+226 IRDEIKRLINRL
-238 QNQANAAD
+238 QNQANAAE

-251 QVEERDLKLNISILN
+251 QVEEKDLKLNISILN
-266 TLSAKAQKDKLTS
+266 SLSAKAQKDKLS
-279 EVATLKNQI
+279 SQISSLANQI

-297 HQSTIDQ
+297 QQSTIDQ
-304 IRTEHSTVLSSFEVA
+304 IRTEHSSVLSAFEIA
-319 QKNFYSIGADIARHE
+319 QKNFYSIGADIARYE
-334 TNLQNLNKT
+334 ANIQNLNKT
-343 YAQTSEDLTRAKESY
+343 ESQTKADLATAKESY
-358 SKAIEKE
+358 SRAIEKE
-365 STFESLNPKE
+365 SSFDTLNPKE

-385 KALQANDQKKVLQTQ
+385 KALQANEQKQKLEIQ
-400 IAELEQSLA
+400 INDYELSIQ
-409 LKVLGVEK
+409 LKSDEVQK
-417 HQAEIEQIRND
+417 HQGTIEKIKND
-428 NTLMSS
+428 NALFSS
-434 RLEIAQSVSSNIRAE
+434 SFDEAQSSFSSISTD
-449 IAGLEA
+449 IARQEA
-455 NLKNLSRTQ
+455 NLQNLEKLEAQSL
-464 VQAESDL
+464 SDL
-471 GRAQTSYQQALEKE
+471 ERAKASYQAAVEKE

-499 LLDHIL
+499 LLDNIL
-505 EALQNL
+505 ESLGNL
-511 GISGDP
+511 GSNGDS
-517 IKKKALELKESLVT
+517 IKSKALELKAALTS

-544 EEYLQRQTRFE
+544 DEYLQRQKRLE
-555 ELLRQTAE
+555 ETLLQTAE
-563 KMSQLDAELQL
+563 KKSQIEKELVLFSAKKAESERSLDNYK
-574 SQEKKIQTDQEL
+574 SKKL
-586 AASKEKQSEVNA
+586 EVNELIRKSEELKSA
-598 SIQKLEDS
+598 SSI
-606 KLSVSRELRAI
+606 ELRSL
-617 ESKVNTLK
+617 ESQKNNLK

-634 LDNASIILEKAEI
+634 LENASIILEKAEVKI
-647 NLADI
+647 SEI
-652 NPSEYAE
+652 NPSD
-659 FNLSNLEASLSE
+659 FASLDLAKLESSLAE
-671 IQTSI
+671 IQSSI

-687 DEYLSRQNHLS
+687 DEYLSRQNNLTE
-698 KLLEQTEL
+698 LLEQTEL
-706 KKAEVD
+706 KKNEADEQ
-712 KELSELVQKSATAE
+712 LAILIQKSASAE
-726 SELNTI
+726 GDLNTI

-738 VDESIREA
+738 VDESIRET

-752 ASLDLRGLEEKSNNR
+752 AALDLRALEEQSNNL
-767 KLDLRT
+767 KLDFRT

-778 DNASQALV
+778 DNASQALTR
-786 KAGITIAELD
+786 AGLAIGDINPE
-796 PLEFEGMS
+796 EFKDMDIS
-804 VRDLEQSL
+804 NLEQSL
-812 AAIQAKIIS
+812 AGVQAKIIS

-836 SKRMEELDAQL
+836 SQRMEELDAQL
-847 EDLNEAMDKLQGAI
+847 EDLNEALEKLQGAI

-891 GGGKAALELLDGD
+891 GGGKASLELLEGD
-904 SLNSGIAL
+904 SLNSGITL
-912 AAQPPGKKNATIS
+912 TAQPPGKKNATIS

>member
-1 MQLKHIKLAGF
+1 
-12 KSFVD
+12 
-17 PTRISF
+17 
-23 PTNMVAVVGPNGCG
+23 MVAVVGPNGCG

-122 CRRKDVQDIF
+122 CRR
-132 LGTGLG
+132 
-138 PRSYAIIEQGMVS
+138 
-151 KIVKDVQD
+151 KDVQD

-409 LKVLGVEK
+409 LKVLGIEK

-544 EEYLQRQTRFE
+544 EEYLQRQTKFE

-606 KLSVSRELRAI
+606 KLSASRELRAI

>member
-44 IRWVL
+44 VRWVL

-85 DNSLG
+85 DNSMG

-113 SNYSINGTS
+113 SNYSINNTS
-122 CRRKDVQDIF
+122 CRR
-132 LGTGLG
+132 
-138 PRSYAIIEQGMVS
+138 
-151 KIVKDVQD
+151 KDVQD

-221 SRVQD
+221 SRVLD
-226 IRDEINRLISRL
+226 IRDEIKRLINRL
-238 QNQANAAD
+238 QNQANAAE

-266 TLSAKAQKDKLTS
+266 SLSAKAQKDKLS
-279 EVATLKNQI
+279 SQISSLANQI

-297 HQSTIDQ
+297 QQSTIDQ
-304 IRTEHSTVLSSFEVA
+304 IRTEHSSVLSAFEIA
-319 QKNFYSIGADIARHE
+319 QKNFYSIGADIARYE
-334 TNLQNLNKT
+334 ANIQNLNKT
-343 YAQTSEDLTRAKESY
+343 ESQTKADLATAKESY
-358 SKAIEKE
+358 SRAIEKE
-365 STFESLNPKE
+365 SSFDTLNPKE

-385 KALQANDQKKVLQTQ
+385 KALQANEQKQKLEIQ
-400 IAELEQSLA
+400 INDLESSIL
-409 LKVLGVEK
+409 LKSDEVQK
-417 HQAEIEQIRND
+417 HQGTIEKIKND
-428 NTLMSS
+428 HASLSAS
-434 RLEIAQSVSSNIRAE
+434 FDEAQSTFSSISTD
-449 IAGLEA
+449 IARQEA
-455 NLKNLSRTQ
+455 NLQNLEKLEAQSL
-464 VQAESDL
+464 SDL
-471 GRAQTSYQQALEKE
+471 ERAKASYQAALEKE

-499 LLDHIL
+499 LLDNIL
-505 EALQNL
+505 ESLGNL
-511 GISGDP
+511 GSNGDS
-517 IKKKALELKESLVT
+517 IKSKALELKAALTS

-544 EEYLQRQTRFE
+544 DEYLQRQNRLE
-555 ELLRQTAE
+555 ETLLQTAE
-563 KMSQLDAELQL
+563 KKSQIEKELVLFSAKKMESEGSLD
-574 SQEKKIQTDQEL
+574 SYKSKK
-586 AASKEKQSEVNA
+586 SEVNELIRKSEELKSGS
-598 SIQKLEDS
+598 SI
-606 KLSVSRELRAI
+606 ELRSL
-617 ESKVNTLK
+617 ESQKNNLK

-634 LDNASIILEKAEI
+634 LENASIILEKAEVKI
-647 NLADI
+647 SEI
-652 NPSEYAE
+652 NPSDFAS
-659 FNLSNLEASLSE
+659 LDLANLESSLAE
-671 IQTSI
+671 IQSSI

-687 DEYLSRQNHLS
+687 DEYLSRQNNLTE
-698 KLLEQTEL
+698 LLQQTEL
-706 KKAEVD
+706 KKNEAD
-712 KELSELVQKSATAE
+712 QELAILIQKSASAE
-726 SELNTI
+726 GELNTI

-738 VDESIREA
+738 VDESIRET

-752 ASLDLRGLEEKSNNR
+752 AALDLRALEEQSNNL
-767 KLDLRT
+767 KLDFRT

-778 DNASQALV
+778 DNASQALTR
-786 KAGITIAELD
+786 AGIAIGDINPE
-796 PLEFEGMS
+796 EFKGMDIS
-804 VRDLEQSL
+804 NLEQSL
-812 AAIQAKIIS
+812 AGVQAKIIS

-836 SKRMEELDAQL
+836 SQRMEELNAQL
-847 EDLNEAMDKLQGAI
+847 EDLNEALEKLQGAI

-891 GGGKAALELLDGD
+891 GGGKASLELLEGD
-904 SLNSGIAL
+904 SLNSGITL
-912 AAQPPGKKNATIS
+912 TAQPPGKKNATIS

>member
-44 IRWVL
+44 VRWVL

-85 DNSLG
+85 DNSMG

-113 SNYSINGTS
+113 SNYSINNTS
-122 CRRKDVQDIF
+122 CRR
-132 LGTGLG
+132 
-138 PRSYAIIEQGMVS
+138 
-151 KIVKDVQD
+151 KDVQD

-221 SRVQD
+221 SRVLD
-226 IRDEINRLISRL
+226 IRDEIKRLINRL
-238 QNQANAAD
+238 QNQANAAE

-251 QVEERDLKLNISILN
+251 QVEEKDLKLNISILN
-266 TLSAKAQKDKLTS
+266 SLSAKAQKDKLS
-279 EVATLKNQI
+279 SQISSLANQI

-297 HQSTIDQ
+297 QQSTIDQ
-304 IRTEHSTVLSSFEVA
+304 IRTEHSSVLSAFEIA
-319 QKNFYSIGADIARHE
+319 QKNFYSIGADIARYE
-334 TNLQNLNKT
+334 ANIQNLNKT
-343 YAQTSEDLTRAKESY
+343 ETQTKADLATAKESY
-358 SKAIEKE
+358 SRAIEKE
-365 STFESLNPKE
+365 SSFDTLNPKE

-385 KALQANDQKKVLQTQ
+385 KALQANEQKQKLEIQ
-400 IAELEQSLA
+400 INDLESSIL
-409 LKVLGVEK
+409 LKSDEVQK
-417 HQAEIEQIRND
+417 HQGTIEKIKND
-428 NTLMSS
+428 HASLSAS
-434 RLEIAQSVSSNIRAE
+434 FDEAQSTFSSISTD
-449 IAGLEA
+449 IARQEA
-455 NLKNLSRTQ
+455 NLQNLEKLEAQSL
-464 VQAESDL
+464 SDL
-471 GRAQTSYQQALEKE
+471 DRAKASYQAALEKE

-499 LLDHIL
+499 LLDNIL
-505 EALQNL
+505 ESLGNL
-511 GISGDP
+511 GTNGDS
-517 IKKKALELKESLVT
+517 IKSKALELKAALTS

-544 EEYLQRQTRFE
+544 DEYLQRQNRLE
-555 ELLRQTAE
+555 ETLLQTAE
-563 KMSQLDAELQL
+563 KKSQIEKELVLFSAKKVESEGSLD
-574 SQEKKIQTDQEL
+574 SYKSKK
-586 AASKEKQSEVNA
+586 SEVNELIRKSEELKSGS
-598 SIQKLEDS
+598 SI
-606 KLSVSRELRAI
+606 ELRSL
-617 ESKVNTLK
+617 ESQKNNLK

-634 LDNASIILEKAEI
+634 LENASIILEKAEVKI
-647 NLADI
+647 SEI
-652 NPSEYAE
+652 NPSDFAS
-659 FNLSNLEASLSE
+659 LDLANLESSLAE
-671 IQTSI
+671 IQSSI

-687 DEYLSRQNHLS
+687 DEYLSRQNNL
-698 KLLEQTEL
+698 TEL
-706 KKAEVD
+706 LQQTGLKKNEAD
-712 KELSELVQKSATAE
+712 KELAILIQKSASAE
-726 SELNTI
+726 GELNTI

-738 VDESIREA
+738 VDESIRDT

-752 ASLDLRGLEEKSNNR
+752 AALDLRALEEQSNNL
-767 KLDLRT
+767 KLDFRT

-778 DNASQALV
+778 DNASQALTR
-786 KAGITIAELD
+786 AGLVIGDINPE
-796 PLEFEGMS
+796 EFKDMDIS
-804 VRDLEQSL
+804 NLEQSL
-812 AAIQAKIIS
+812 AGVQAKIIS

-836 SKRMEELDAQL
+836 SQRMEELDAQL
-847 EDLNEAMDKLQGAI
+847 EDLNEALEKLQGAI

-891 GGGKAALELLDGD
+891 GGGKASLELLEGD
-904 SLNSGIAL
+904 SLNSGITL
-912 AAQPPGKKNATIS
+912 TAQPPGKKNATIS

>member
-44 IRWVL
+44 VRWVL

-59 DSMSDVIF
+59 ESMTDVIF

-85 DNSLG
+85 DNSMG

-113 SNYSINGTS
+113 SNYSINNTS
-122 CRRKDVQDIF
+122 CRRKDVQ
-132 LGTGLG
+132 
-138 PRSYAIIEQGMVS
+138 E
-151 KIVKDVQD
+151 

-183 SAKPEEMRTFIEE
+183 SAKPEEMRVFIEE

-226 IRDEINRLISRL
+226 IREEINRLINRL
-238 QNQANAAD
+238 KNQANSAE
-246 KYKKF
+246 KYKKL
-251 QVEERDLKLNISILN
+251 QAEEKELKLNISVVNALQ
-266 TLSAKAQKDKLTS
+266 AKSQKDKLNS
-279 EVATLKNQI
+279 ELLSMQNQI
-288 TVKSAEVET
+288 KVKALEVST
-297 HQSTIDQ
+297 QQSTIDQ
-304 IRTEHSTVLSSFEVA
+304 VKTEHSSVLSSFEAA
-319 QKNFYSIGADIARHE
+319 QKNFYSIGAEIARFE
-334 TNLQNLNKT
+334 ANVQNLTKAELQAEDDLKT
-343 YAQTSEDLTRAKESY
+343 AKESY
-358 SKAIEKE
+358 AKAVQKE

-385 KALQANDQKKVLQTQ
+385 KALAALDHKKRLDDEIDKLSGHVEEKAQQVSSFQSAINQ
-400 IAELEQSLA
+400 IQSNNSSVISSLESSQLEFSSLGENIARIESTLQSL
-409 LKVLGVEK
+409 EK
-417 HQAEIEQIRND
+417 
-428 NTLMSS
+428 T
-434 RLEIAQSVSSNIRAE
+434 IAQTNEDIE
-449 IAGLEA
+449 EA
-455 NLKNLSRTQ
+455 NSNYLK
-464 VQAESDL
+464 
-471 GRAQTSYQQALEKE
+471 ALENEQNEDK
-485 SNQENLSPK
+485 LTPK
-494 EKAMN
+494 EKAIN
-499 LLDHIL
+499 LLDEIL
-505 EALQNL
+505 EELKNL
-511 GISGDP
+511 GTNGNILID
-517 IKKKALELKESLVT
+517 KAMQLKDSLLK
-531 ILKIASDQSKSMT
+531 ILKIASNKSQT
-544 EEYLQRQTRFE
+544 LKDEYSYRKTRFE
-555 ELLRQTAE
+555 EKLLQLSE
-563 KMSQLDAELQL
+563 KQKNLKSELDNLVTRKELQL
-574 SQEKKIQTDQEL
+574 EELENLKAKKTSVEEQVRDL
-586 AASKEKQSEVNA
+586 EKQKSTAAIDLQSLEANVN
-598 SIQKLEDS
+598 
-606 KLSVSRELRAI
+606 
-617 ESKVNTLK
+617 NLK
-625 LDLRTFEVN
+625 LDLRTYEVN
-634 LDNASIILEKAEI
+634 LDNATTILEKAEI
-647 NLADI
+647 NIDEI
-652 NPSEYAE
+652 DPQKYALM
-659 FNLSNLEASLSE
+659 NLSELEHSLSE
-671 IQTSI
+671 IQSTI
-676 SALSSI
+676 SSLGSI

-687 DEYLSRQNHLS
+687 DEYLSRQDNLS
-698 KLLEQTEL
+698 KLLEDT
-706 KKAEVD
+706 KKKKMALEKDLSDLIQRSSSAEA
-712 KELSELVQKSATAE
+712 ELSAIK
-726 SELNTI
+726 
-732 RQKQSK
+732 QKQSK
-738 VDESIREA
+738 VDESIRES
-746 ENKKSI
+746 ENKKSV
-752 ASLDLRGLEEKSNNR
+752 AELDLRSLEEKSNNL

-778 DNASQALV
+778 ENAAKDLE
-786 KAGITIAELD
+786 KAGLSIKTLNPDNYAGLNIRELEGS
-796 PLEFEGMS
+796 LES
-804 VRDLEQSL
+804 IQSKIL
-812 AAIQAKIIS
+812 A

-836 SKRMEELDAQL
+836 SKRLEELDAQL
-847 EDLNEAMDKLQGAI
+847 EDLNDAMEKLQGAI

-866 ESKLKFDESF
+866 ESKTKFDESF
-876 NAVNSK
+876 NAVNAK

-891 GGGKAALELLDGD
+891 GGGKASLELLDGD
-904 SLNSGIAL
+904 TLNSGITL

-952 LLDEVD
+952 MLDEVD

-1012 SVDVKEALKLA
+1012 SVDVKEALELA

>member
-122 CRRKDVQDIF
+122 CRR
-132 LGTGLG
+132 
-138 PRSYAIIEQGMVS
+138 
-151 KIVKDVQD
+151 KDVQD

-417 HQAEIEQIRND
+417 HQAEIEQIRDD

-471 GRAQTSYQQALEKE
+471 GRAQASYQQALEKE

-544 EEYLQRQTRFE
+544 EEYLQRQTRLE

-617 ESKVNTLK
+617 EFKVNTLK

-726 SELNTI
+726 SELNAI

>member
-1 MQLKHIKLAGF
+1 
-12 KSFVD
+12 
-17 PTRISF
+17 
-23 PTNMVAVVGPNGCG
+23 MVAVVGPNGCG

-85 DNSLG
+85 DNSMG

-113 SNYSINGTS
+113 SNYSINNTS
-122 CRRKDVQDIF
+122 CRRKDVQ
-132 LGTGLG
+132 
-138 PRSYAIIEQGMVS
+138 E
-151 KIVKDVQD
+151 

-183 SAKPEEMRTFIEE
+183 SAKPDEMRTFIEE

-226 IRDEINRLISRL
+226 IREEINRLISRL
-238 QNQANAAD
+238 QNQANAAE

-251 QVEERDLKLNISILN
+251 QVEEKEFKLNISILN

-288 TVKSAEVET
+288 TVKSAEVDT
-297 HQSTIDQ
+297 HQSSIDQ

-334 TNLQNLNKT
+334 ANLQNLNKT
-343 YAQTSEDLTRAKESY
+343 QSQTAEDLARAKESY

-365 STFESLNPKE
+365 STFETLNPKE

-385 KALQANDQKKVLQTQ
+385 KALQANDQKKILQTQ
-400 IAELEQSLA
+400 VIDLEEG
-409 LKVLGVEK
+409 LGQKASHVDRY
-417 HQAEIEQIRND
+417 QAEIDQIKNE
-428 NTLMSS
+428 NIAMSS
-434 RLEIAQSVSSNIRAE
+434 RLDSAQSASSSIGAE

-455 NLKNLSRTQ
+455 NLKNLTKTKA
-464 VQAESDL
+464 QAEDDL
-471 GRAQTSYQQALEKE
+471 ARAQASYRKALEKE
-485 SNQENLSPK
+485 LNQENLSPK

-505 EALQNL
+505 EALQQL
-511 GISGDP
+511 GLNGAP
-517 IKKKALELKESLVT
+517 IKQKALELKESLVS

-544 EEYLQRQTRFE
+544 EEYLQRQTRLE
-555 ELLRQTAE
+555 ELLSQTSE
-563 KMSQLDAELQL
+563 KQVQLLQELEL
-574 SQEKKIQTDQEL
+574 SQEKRINADRDLVNYKG
-586 AASKEKQSEVNA
+586 KHSEVNA
-598 SIQKLEDS
+598 SIQTLDDS
-606 KLSVSRELRAI
+606 KLLVSRELRAI
-617 ESKVNTLK
+617 ESEINSLK

-634 LDNASIILEKAEI
+634 LDNASIILEKADVS
-647 NLADI
+647 LADI
-652 NPSEYAE
+652 SPADYAQMD
-659 FNLSNLEASLSE
+659 LSVLESSLSE
-671 IQTSI
+671 IQSSI
-676 SALSSI
+676 SALGSI

-687 DEYLSRQNHLS
+687 DEYLSRQNHLTE
-698 KLLEQTEL
+698 LLEQTEL
-706 KKAEVD
+706 KKIEVD
-712 KELSELVQKSATAE
+712 KELSVLVSKSASAE
-726 SELNTI
+726 AELNII

-738 VDESIREA
+738 VDESIHES

-778 DNASQALV
+778 DNASQALI
-786 KAGITIAELD
+786 KAGIAIVDLD
-796 PLEFEGMS
+796 PSEFEGMNIAQ
-804 VRDLEQSL
+804 LEQSL
-812 AAIQAKIIS
+812 ASVQAKIIS

-836 SKRMEELDAQL
+836 SQRMEELDAQL
-847 EDLNEAMDKLQGAI
+847 QDLNEAMDKLQGAI

-866 ESKLKFDESF
+866 ESKLKFDDSF

-882 IQEIFPKLF
+882 IKEIFPKLF

-904 SLNSGIAL
+904 SLNAGIAL
-912 AAQPPGKKNATIS
+912 SAQPPGKKNATIS

-958 APLDDLNAT
+958 APLDDINAT

>member
-44 IRWVL
+44 VRWVL

-85 DNSLG
+85 DNSMG

-113 SNYSINGTS
+113 SNYSINNTS
-122 CRRKDVQDIF
+122 CRR
-132 LGTGLG
+132 
-138 PRSYAIIEQGMVS
+138 
-151 KIVKDVQD
+151 KDVQD

-221 SRVQD
+221 SRVLD
-226 IRDEINRLISRL
+226 IRDEIKRLINRL
-238 QNQANAAD
+238 QNQANAAE

-251 QVEERDLKLNISILN
+251 QVEEKDLKLNISILN
-266 TLSAKAQKDKLTS
+266 SLSAKAQKDKLS
-279 EVATLKNQI
+279 SQISSLANQI

-297 HQSTIDQ
+297 HQSMIDQ
-304 IRTEHSTVLSSFEVA
+304 IRTEHSSVLSAFEIA
-319 QKNFYSIGADIARHE
+319 QKNFYSIGADIARYE
-334 TNLQNLNKT
+334 ANIQNLNKT
-343 YAQTSEDLTRAKESY
+343 ETQTKADLATAKESY
-358 SKAIEKE
+358 SRAIEKE
-365 STFESLNPKE
+365 SSFDTLNPKE

-385 KALQANDQKKVLQTQ
+385 KALQANEQKQKLEIQ
-400 IAELEQSLA
+400 INDLESSIL
-409 LKVLGVEK
+409 LKSDEVQK
-417 HQAEIEQIRND
+417 HQGTIEKIKND
-428 NTLMSS
+428 HASLSAS
-434 RLEIAQSVSSNIRAE
+434 FDEAQSSFSSISTD
-449 IAGLEA
+449 IARQEA
-455 NLKNLSRTQ
+455 NLQNLEKLEAQSL
-464 VQAESDL
+464 SDL
-471 GRAQTSYQQALEKE
+471 DRAKASYQAALEKE

-499 LLDHIL
+499 LLDNIL
-505 EALQNL
+505 ESLGNL
-511 GISGDP
+511 GTNGDS
-517 IKKKALELKESLVT
+517 IKSKALELKAALTS

-544 EEYLQRQTRFE
+544 DEYLQRQNRLE
-555 ELLRQTAE
+555 ETLLQTAE
-563 KMSQLDAELQL
+563 KKSQIEKELVLFSAKKVESEGSLD
-574 SQEKKIQTDQEL
+574 SYKSKK
-586 AASKEKQSEVNA
+586 SEVNELIRKSEELKSGS
-598 SIQKLEDS
+598 SI
-606 KLSVSRELRAI
+606 ELRSL
-617 ESKVNTLK
+617 ESQKNNLK

-634 LDNASIILEKAEI
+634 LENASIILEKAEVKI
-647 NLADI
+647 SEI
-652 NPSEYAE
+652 NPSDFAS
-659 FNLSNLEASLSE
+659 LDLANLESSLAE
-671 IQTSI
+671 IQSSI

-687 DEYLSRQNHLS
+687 DEYLSRQNNL
-698 KLLEQTEL
+698 TEL
-706 KKAEVD
+706 LQQTGLKKNEAD
-712 KELSELVQKSATAE
+712 QELAILIQKSASAE
-726 SELNTI
+726 GELNTI

-738 VDESIREA
+738 VDESIRDT

-752 ASLDLRGLEEKSNNR
+752 AALDLRALEEQSNNL
-767 KLDLRT
+767 KLDFRT

-778 DNASQALV
+778 DNASQALTR
-786 KAGITIAELD
+786 AGLAIGDINPE
-796 PLEFEGMS
+796 EFKDMDIS
-804 VRDLEQSL
+804 NLEQSL
-812 AAIQAKIIS
+812 AGVQAKIIS

-836 SKRMEELDAQL
+836 SQRMEELDAQL
-847 EDLNEAMDKLQGAI
+847 EDLNEALEKLQGAI

-891 GGGKAALELLDGD
+891 GGGRAALELLEGD
-904 SLNSGIAL
+904 SLNSGITL
-912 AAQPPGKKNATIS
+912 TAQPPGKKNATIS

>member
-44 IRWVL
+44 VRWVL

-85 DNSLG
+85 DNSMG

-113 SNYSINGTS
+113 SNYSINNTS
-122 CRRKDVQDIF
+122 CRR
-132 LGTGLG
+132 
-138 PRSYAIIEQGMVS
+138 
-151 KIVKDVQD
+151 KDVQD

-221 SRVQD
+221 SRVLD
-226 IRDEINRLISRL
+226 IRDEIKRLINRL
-238 QNQANAAD
+238 QNQANAAE

-251 QVEERDLKLNISILN
+251 QVEEKDLKLNISILN
-266 TLSAKAQKDKLTS
+266 SLSAKAQKDKLS
-279 EVATLKNQI
+279 SQISSLANQI

-297 HQSTIDQ
+297 HQSMIDQ
-304 IRTEHSTVLSSFEVA
+304 IRTEHSSVLSAFEIA
-319 QKNFYSIGADIARHE
+319 QKNFYSIGADIARYE
-334 TNLQNLNKT
+334 ANIQNLNKT
-343 YAQTSEDLTRAKESY
+343 ETQTKADLATAKESY
-358 SKAIEKE
+358 SRAIEKE
-365 STFESLNPKE
+365 SSFDTLNPKE

-385 KALQANDQKKVLQTQ
+385 KALQANEQKQKLEIQ
-400 IAELEQSLA
+400 INDLESSIL
-409 LKVLGVEK
+409 LKSDEVQK
-417 HQAEIEQIRND
+417 HQGTIEKIKND
-428 NTLMSS
+428 HASLSAS
-434 RLEIAQSVSSNIRAE
+434 FDEAQSTFSSISTD
-449 IAGLEA
+449 IARQEA
-455 NLKNLSRTQ
+455 NLQNLEKLEAQSL
-464 VQAESDL
+464 SDL
-471 GRAQTSYQQALEKE
+471 DRAKASYQAALEKE

-499 LLDHIL
+499 LLDNIL
-505 EALQNL
+505 ESLGNL
-511 GISGDP
+511 GTNGDS
-517 IKKKALELKESLVT
+517 IKSKALELKAALTS

-544 EEYLQRQTRFE
+544 DEYLQRQNRLE
-555 ELLRQTAE
+555 ETLLQTAE
-563 KMSQLDAELQL
+563 KKSQIEKELVLFSAKKVESEGSLD
-574 SQEKKIQTDQEL
+574 SYKSKK
-586 AASKEKQSEVNA
+586 SEVNELIRKSEEFKSGS
-598 SIQKLEDS
+598 SI
-606 KLSVSRELRAI
+606 ELRSL
-617 ESKVNTLK
+617 ESQKNNLK

-634 LDNASIILEKAEI
+634 LENASIILEKAEVKI
-647 NLADI
+647 SEI
-652 NPSEYAE
+652 NPSDFAS
-659 FNLSNLEASLSE
+659 LDLANLESSLAE
-671 IQTSI
+671 IQSSI

-687 DEYLSRQNHLS
+687 DEYLSRQNNL
-698 KLLEQTEL
+698 TEL
-706 KKAEVD
+706 LQQTGLKKNEAD
-712 KELSELVQKSATAE
+712 KELAILIQKSASAE
-726 SELNTI
+726 GELNTI

-738 VDESIREA
+738 VDESIRDT

-752 ASLDLRGLEEKSNNR
+752 AALDLRALEEQSNNL
-767 KLDLRT
+767 KLDFRT

-778 DNASQALV
+778 DNASQALTR
-786 KAGITIAELD
+786 AGLVIGDINPE
-796 PLEFEGMS
+796 EFKDMDIS
-804 VRDLEQSL
+804 NLEQSL
-812 AAIQAKIIS
+812 AGVQAKIIS

-836 SKRMEELDAQL
+836 SQRMEELDAQL
-847 EDLNEAMDKLQGAI
+847 EDLNEALEKLQGAI

-891 GGGKAALELLDGD
+891 GGGKASLELLEGD
-904 SLNSGIAL
+904 SLNSGITL
-912 AAQPPGKKNATIS
+912 TAQPPGKKNATIS

>member
-44 IRWVL
+44 VRWVL

-59 DSMSDVIF
+59 ESMSDVIF
-67 NGSDL
+67 SGSDL

-85 DNSLG
+85 DNSMG

-113 SNYSINGTS
+113 SNYSINNTT
-122 CRRKDVQDIF
+122 CRRKDVQEIF

-138 PRSYAIIEQGMVS
+138 P
-151 KIVKDVQD
+151 K
-159 IFLGTGLGPRSYAII
+159 SYAII

-183 SAKPEEMRTFIEE
+183 SAKPDEMRVFIEE

-221 SRVQD
+221 SRVKD
-226 IRDEINRLISRL
+226 IRDEINRLINRL
-238 QNQANAAD
+238 KNQANAAE
-246 KYKKF
+246 KYKQF
-251 QVEERDLKLNISILN
+251 QNEEKDLKLNISVVN
-266 TLSAKAQKDKLTS
+266 TLQAKGQKDRLSS
-279 EVATLKNQI
+279 EISSLQNQI
-288 TVKSAEVET
+288 KVKASEVET
-297 HQSTIDQ
+297 QQSTIDQ
-304 IRTEHSTVLSSFEVA
+304 IKTEHSSVLSSFEVA
-319 QKNFYSIGADIARHE
+319 QKNFYSIGADIARFE
-334 TNLQNLNKT
+334 ANLQNIKKSES
-343 YAQTSEDLTRAKESY
+343 QTLADLTKAKESY
-358 SKAIEKE
+358 AKAVEKE
-365 STFESLNPKE
+365 STFETLNPKE

-385 KALQANDQKKVLQTQ
+385 KALEALKQKNKLQISINDLERQVEAKMAEVDGHQSGVDQIQLDSSSLISDLDLAQTQ
-400 IAELEQSLA
+400 FSSL
-409 LKVLGVEK
+409 G
-417 HQAEIEQIRND
+417 
-428 NTLMSS
+428 
-434 RLEIAQSVSSNIRAE
+434 AE
-449 IAGLEA
+449 IARVEATIQNLE
-455 NLKNLSRTQ
+455 RTKAQ
-464 VQAESDL
+464 SKEELRQAED
-471 GRAQTSYQQALEKE
+471 SYQKAVAKE
-485 SNQENLSPK
+485 ADVDSLSPK
-494 EKAMN
+494 EKAIH
-499 LLDHIL
+499 LLDAIL
-505 EALQNL
+505 EGLKSFGANADS
-511 GISGDP
+511 IS
-517 IKKKALELKESLVT
+517 KQAMELKDSLLS
-531 ILKIASDQSKSMT
+531 ILKIASDQSQNLK
-544 EEYLQRQTRFE
+544 EEFLTRKNRLEESLKQLDEKDHNAKE
-555 ELLRQTAE
+555 ELSDLLAKKEILSKELEAIKSKKGAFDERVRAAE
-563 KMSQLDAELQL
+563 KQRSVAAIDLRSIETQL
-574 SQEKKIQTDQEL
+574 
-586 AASKEKQSEVNA
+586 N
-598 SIQKLEDS
+598 
-606 KLSVSRELRAI
+606 
-617 ESKVNTLK
+617 NLK

-634 LDNASIILEKAEI
+634 LENASTILEKSKVNIDELDPQQYQSM
-647 NLADI
+647 NL
-652 NPSEYAE
+652 NQ
-659 FNLSNLEASLSE
+659 LENSLTE
-671 IQTSI
+671 IQSSI
-676 SALSSI
+676 SALGSI

-687 DEYLSRQNHLS
+687 EEYLSRQNNLS
-698 KLLEQTEL
+698 QLLVEVQ
-706 KKAEVD
+706 KKKIQIEKD
-712 KELSELVQKSATAE
+712 LSSLVQKSSLAE
-726 SELNTI
+726 AELNSI
-732 RQKQSK
+732 RQKQSV
-738 VDESIREA
+738 VDESIKDS

-752 ASLDLRGLEEKSNNR
+752 AALDLRSLEEKSNNL

-778 DNASQALV
+778 ENASNALN
-786 KAGITIAELD
+786 KAGIMVEDLQESDYKELNL
-796 PLEFEGMS
+796 P
-804 VRDLEQSL
+804 DLEKSLEIVQS
-812 AAIQAKIIS
+812 KILS

-847 EDLNEAMDKLQGAI
+847 EDLNEAMEKLQGAI

-866 ESKLKFDESF
+866 ESKMKFDESF

-891 GGGKAALELLDGD
+891 GGGKAALQLTEGD
-904 SLNSGIAL
+904 AFDSGITL

-952 LLDEVD
+952 MLDEVD
-958 APLDDLNAT
+958 APLDDINAS

-1012 SVDVKEALKLA
+1012 SVDVKEALELA

>member
-44 IRWVL
+44 VRWVL

-85 DNSLG
+85 DNSMG

-113 SNYSINGTS
+113 SNYSINNTS
-122 CRRKDVQDIF
+122 CRR
-132 LGTGLG
+132 
-138 PRSYAIIEQGMVS
+138 
-151 KIVKDVQD
+151 KDVQD

-221 SRVQD
+221 SRVLD
-226 IRDEINRLISRL
+226 IRDEIKRLINRL
-238 QNQANAAD
+238 QNQANAAE

-251 QVEERDLKLNISILN
+251 QVEEKDLKLNISILN
-266 TLSAKAQKDKLTS
+266 SLSAKAQKDKLS
-279 EVATLKNQI
+279 SQISSLANQI

-297 HQSTIDQ
+297 QQSTIDQ
-304 IRTEHSTVLSSFEVA
+304 IRTEHSSVLSAFEIA
-319 QKNFYSIGADIARHE
+319 QKNFYSIGADIARYE
-334 TNLQNLNKT
+334 ANIQNLNKT
-343 YAQTSEDLTRAKESY
+343 ESQTKADLATAKESY
-358 SKAIEKE
+358 SRAIEKE
-365 STFESLNPKE
+365 SSFDTLNPKE

-385 KALQANDQKKVLQTQ
+385 KALQANEQKQKLEIQ
-400 IAELEQSLA
+400 INDLESSIL
-409 LKVLGVEK
+409 LKSDEVQK
-417 HQAEIEQIRND
+417 HQGTIEKIKND
-428 NTLMSS
+428 HASLSAS
-434 RLEIAQSVSSNIRAE
+434 FDEAQSSFSSISTD
-449 IAGLEA
+449 IARQEA
-455 NLKNLSRTQ
+455 NLQNLEKLEAQSL
-464 VQAESDL
+464 SDL
-471 GRAQTSYQQALEKE
+471 ERAKASYQAALEKE

-499 LLDHIL
+499 LLDNIL
-505 EALQNL
+505 ESLGNL
-511 GISGDP
+511 GSNGDS
-517 IKKKALELKESLVT
+517 IKSKALELKAALTS

-544 EEYLQRQTRFE
+544 DEYLQRQNRLE
-555 ELLRQTAE
+555 ETLLQTAE
-563 KMSQLDAELQL
+563 KKSQIEKELVLFSAKKVESEGSLD
-574 SQEKKIQTDQEL
+574 SYKSKK
-586 AASKEKQSEVNA
+586 SEVNELIRKSEELKSGS
-598 SIQKLEDS
+598 SI
-606 KLSVSRELRAI
+606 ELRSL
-617 ESKVNTLK
+617 ESQKNNLK

-634 LDNASIILEKAEI
+634 LENASIILEKAEVKI
-647 NLADI
+647 SEI
-652 NPSEYAE
+652 NPSDFAS
-659 FNLSNLEASLSE
+659 LDLANLESSLAE
-671 IQTSI
+671 IQSSI

-687 DEYLSRQNHLS
+687 DEYLSRQNNLTE
-698 KLLEQTEL
+698 LLQQTEL
-706 KKAEVD
+706 KKNEAD
-712 KELSELVQKSATAE
+712 QELAILIQKSASAE
-726 SELNTI
+726 GELNTI

-738 VDESIREA
+738 VDESIRDT

-752 ASLDLRGLEEKSNNR
+752 AALDLRALEEQSNNL
-767 KLDLRT
+767 KLDFRT

-778 DNASQALV
+778 DNASQALTR
-786 KAGITIAELD
+786 AGLAIGDINPE
-796 PLEFEGMS
+796 EFKDMDIS
-804 VRDLEQSL
+804 NLEQSL
-812 AAIQAKIIS
+812 AGVQAKIIS

-836 SKRMEELDAQL
+836 SQRMEELDAQL
-847 EDLNEAMDKLQGAI
+847 EDLNEALEKLQGAI

-891 GGGKAALELLDGD
+891 GGGKASLELLEGD
-904 SLNSGIAL
+904 SLNSGITL
-912 AAQPPGKKNATIS
+912 TAQPPGKKNATIS

>member
-44 IRWVL
+44 VRWVL

-85 DNSLG
+85 DNSMG

-113 SNYSINGTS
+113 SNYSINNTS
-122 CRRKDVQDIF
+122 CRR
-132 LGTGLG
+132 
-138 PRSYAIIEQGMVS
+138 
-151 KIVKDVQD
+151 KDVQD

-221 SRVQD
+221 SRVLD
-226 IRDEINRLISRL
+226 IRDEIKRLINRL
-238 QNQANAAD
+238 QNQANAAE

-251 QVEERDLKLNISILN
+251 QVEEKDLKLNISILN
-266 TLSAKAQKDKLTS
+266 SLSAKAQKDKLS
-279 EVATLKNQI
+279 SQISSLANQI

-297 HQSTIDQ
+297 QQSTIEQ
-304 IRTEHSTVLSSFEVA
+304 IRTEHSSVLSAFEIA
-319 QKNFYSIGADIARHE
+319 QKNFYSIAADIARYE
-334 TNLQNLNKT
+334 ANIQNLNKT
-343 YAQTSEDLTRAKESY
+343 ESQTKADLTTAKESY
-358 SKAIEKE
+358 SRAIEKE
-365 STFESLNPKE
+365 SSFDTLNPKE

-385 KALQANDQKKVLQTQ
+385 KALQANEQKQKLEIQ
-400 IAELEQSLA
+400 INDLESSIL
-409 LKVLGVEK
+409 LKSDEVQK
-417 HQAEIEQIRND
+417 HQGTIEKIKND
-428 NTLMSS
+428 HASLSAS
-434 RLEIAQSVSSNIRAE
+434 FDEAQSTFSSISTD
-449 IAGLEA
+449 IARQEA
-455 NLKNLSRTQ
+455 NLQNLEKLEAQSL
-464 VQAESDL
+464 SDL
-471 GRAQTSYQQALEKE
+471 DRAKASYQAALEKE
-485 SNQENLSPK
+485 LNQENLSPK

-499 LLDHIL
+499 LLDNIL
-505 EALQNL
+505 ESLGNL
-511 GISGDP
+511 GTNGNS
-517 IKKKALELKESLVT
+517 IKSKALELKAALTS

-544 EEYLQRQTRFE
+544 DEYLQRQNRLE
-555 ELLRQTAE
+555 ETLLQTAE
-563 KMSQLDAELQL
+563 KKSQIEKELVLFLAKKVESEGSLD
-574 SQEKKIQTDQEL
+574 SYKSKK
-586 AASKEKQSEVNA
+586 SEVNELIRKSEELKSGS
-598 SIQKLEDS
+598 SI
-606 KLSVSRELRAI
+606 ELRSL
-617 ESKVNTLK
+617 ESQKNNLK

-634 LDNASIILEKAEI
+634 LENASIILEKAEVKI
-647 NLADI
+647 SEI
-652 NPSEYAE
+652 NPSDFAS
-659 FNLSNLEASLSE
+659 LDLANLESSLAE
-671 IQTSI
+671 IQSSI

-687 DEYLSRQNHLS
+687 DEYLSRQNNL
-698 KLLEQTEL
+698 TEL
-706 KKAEVD
+706 LQQTGLKKNEAD
-712 KELSELVQKSATAE
+712 QELAILIQKSASAE
-726 SELNTI
+726 GELNTI

-738 VDESIREA
+738 VDESIRDT

-752 ASLDLRGLEEKSNNR
+752 AALDLRALEEQSNNL
-767 KLDLRT
+767 KLDFRT

-778 DNASQALV
+778 DNASQALTR
-786 KAGITIAELD
+786 AGLVIGDINPE
-796 PLEFEGMS
+796 EFKDMDIS
-804 VRDLEQSL
+804 NLEQSL
-812 AAIQAKIIS
+812 AGVQAKIIS

-836 SKRMEELDAQL
+836 SQRMEELDAQL
-847 EDLNEAMDKLQGAI
+847 EDLNEALEKLQGAI

-891 GGGKAALELLDGD
+891 GGGRAALELLEGD
-904 SLNSGIAL
+904 SLNSGITL
-912 AAQPPGKKNATIS
+912 TAQPPGKKNATIS

>member
-44 IRWVL
+44 VRWVL

-85 DNSLG
+85 DNSMG

-113 SNYSINGTS
+113 SNYSINNTS
-122 CRRKDVQDIF
+122 CRR
-132 LGTGLG
+132 
-138 PRSYAIIEQGMVS
+138 
-151 KIVKDVQD
+151 KDVQD

-221 SRVQD
+221 SRVLD
-226 IRDEINRLISRL
+226 IRDEIKRLINRL
-238 QNQANAAD
+238 QNQANAAE

-251 QVEERDLKLNISILN
+251 QVEEKDLKLNISILN
-266 TLSAKAQKDKLTS
+266 SLSAKAQKDKLS
-279 EVATLKNQI
+279 SQISSLANQI

-297 HQSTIDQ
+297 QQSTIDQ
-304 IRTEHSTVLSSFEVA
+304 IRTEHSSVLSAFEIA
-319 QKNFYSIGADIARHE
+319 QKNFYSIGADIARYE
-334 TNLQNLNKT
+334 ANIQNLNKT
-343 YAQTSEDLTRAKESY
+343 ESQTKADLATAKESY
-358 SKAIEKE
+358 SRAIEKE
-365 STFESLNPKE
+365 SSFDTLNPKE

-385 KALQANDQKKVLQTQ
+385 KALQANEQKQKLEIQ
-400 IAELEQSLA
+400 INDYESSIQ
-409 LKVLGVEK
+409 LKSDEVQK
-417 HQAEIEQIRND
+417 HQGTIEKIKND
-428 NTLMSS
+428 NALFSS
-434 RLEIAQSVSSNIRAE
+434 SFDEAQSSFSSISTD
-449 IAGLEA
+449 IARQEA
-455 NLKNLSRTQ
+455 NLQNLEKLEAQSL
-464 VQAESDL
+464 SDL
-471 GRAQTSYQQALEKE
+471 ERAKVSYQAAVEKE

-499 LLDHIL
+499 LLDNIL
-505 EALQNL
+505 ESLGNL
-511 GISGDP
+511 GSNGDS
-517 IKKKALELKESLVT
+517 IKSKALELKAALTS

-544 EEYLQRQTRFE
+544 DEYLQRQKRLEETLLQTSEKKSQIEKELVLFSVKKAESERSLDNYKSKKLEVNELIRKSE
-555 ELLRQTAE
+555 EL
-563 KMSQLDAELQL
+563 KS
-574 SQEKKIQTDQEL
+574 
-586 AASKEKQSEVNA
+586 AS
-598 SIQKLEDS
+598 SI
-606 KLSVSRELRAI
+606 ELRSL
-617 ESKVNTLK
+617 ESQKNNLK

-634 LDNASIILEKAEI
+634 LENASIILEKAEVKI
-647 NLADI
+647 SEV
-652 NPSEYAE
+652 NPSD
-659 FNLSNLEASLSE
+659 FASLDLAKLESSLAE
-671 IQTSI
+671 IQSSI

-687 DEYLSRQNHLS
+687 DEYLSRQNNLTE
-698 KLLEQTEL
+698 LLEQTEL
-706 KKAEVD
+706 KKNEADEQ
-712 KELSELVQKSATAE
+712 LAILIQKSASAE
-726 SELNTI
+726 GDLNTI

-738 VDESIREA
+738 VDESIRET

-752 ASLDLRGLEEKSNNR
+752 AALDLRALEEQSNNL
-767 KLDLRT
+767 KLDFRT

-778 DNASQALV
+778 DNASQALTR
-786 KAGITIAELD
+786 AGLAIGDINPE
-796 PLEFEGMS
+796 EFKDMDIS
-804 VRDLEQSL
+804 NLEQSL
-812 AAIQAKIIS
+812 AGVQAKIIS

-836 SKRMEELDAQL
+836 SQRMEELDAQL
-847 EDLNEAMDKLQGAI
+847 EDLNEALEKLQGAI

-891 GGGKAALELLDGD
+891 GGGKASLELLEGD
-904 SLNSGIAL
+904 SLNSGITL
-912 AAQPPGKKNATIS
+912 TAQPPGKKNATIS

>member
-44 IRWVL
+44 VRWVL

-85 DNSLG
+85 DNSMG

-113 SNYSINGTS
+113 SNYSINNTS
-122 CRRKDVQDIF
+122 CRR
-132 LGTGLG
+132 
-138 PRSYAIIEQGMVS
+138 
-151 KIVKDVQD
+151 KDVQD

-221 SRVQD
+221 SRVLD
-226 IRDEINRLISRL
+226 IRDEIKRLINRL
-238 QNQANAAD
+238 QNQANAAE

-251 QVEERDLKLNISILN
+251 QVEEKDLKLNISILN
-266 TLSAKAQKDKLTS
+266 SLSAKAQKDKLS
-279 EVATLKNQI
+279 SQISSLANQI

-297 HQSTIDQ
+297 QQSTIEQ
-304 IRTEHSTVLSSFEVA
+304 IRTEHSSVLSAFEIA
-319 QKNFYSIGADIARHE
+319 QKNFYSIAADIARYE
-334 TNLQNLNKT
+334 ANIQNLNKT
-343 YAQTSEDLTRAKESY
+343 ESQTKADLTTAKESY
-358 SKAIEKE
+358 SRAIEKE
-365 STFESLNPKE
+365 SSFDTLNPKE

-385 KALQANDQKKVLQTQ
+385 KALQANEQKQKLEIQ
-400 IAELEQSLA
+400 INDLESSIL
-409 LKVLGVEK
+409 LKSDEVQK
-417 HQAEIEQIRND
+417 HQGTIEKIKND
-428 NTLMSS
+428 HASLSAS
-434 RLEIAQSVSSNIRAE
+434 FDEAQSSFSSISTD
-449 IAGLEA
+449 IARQEA
-455 NLKNLSRTQ
+455 NLQNLEKLEAQSL
-464 VQAESDL
+464 SDL
-471 GRAQTSYQQALEKE
+471 DRAKASYQAALEKE

-499 LLDHIL
+499 LLDNIL
-505 EALQNL
+505 ESLGNL
-511 GISGDP
+511 GSNGDS
-517 IKKKALELKESLVT
+517 IKSKALELKAALTS

-544 EEYLQRQTRFE
+544 DEYLQRQNRLE
-555 ELLRQTAE
+555 ETLLQTAE
-563 KMSQLDAELQL
+563 KKSQIEKELVLFSAKKVESEGSLD
-574 SQEKKIQTDQEL
+574 SYKSKK
-586 AASKEKQSEVNA
+586 SEVNELIRKSEELKSGS
-598 SIQKLEDS
+598 SI
-606 KLSVSRELRAI
+606 ELRSL
-617 ESKVNTLK
+617 ESQKNNLK

-634 LDNASIILEKAEI
+634 LENASIILEKAEVKI
-647 NLADI
+647 SEI
-652 NPSEYAE
+652 NPSDFAS
-659 FNLSNLEASLSE
+659 LDLANLESSLAE
-671 IQTSI
+671 IQSSI

-687 DEYLSRQNHLS
+687 DEYLSRQNNLTE
-698 KLLEQTEL
+698 LLQQTEL
-706 KKAEVD
+706 KKNEAD
-712 KELSELVQKSATAE
+712 QELAILIQKSASAE
-726 SELNTI
+726 GELNTI

-738 VDESIREA
+738 VDESIRDT

-752 ASLDLRGLEEKSNNR
+752 AALDLRALEEQSNNL
-767 KLDLRT
+767 KLDFRT

-778 DNASQALV
+778 DNASQALTR
-786 KAGITIAELD
+786 AGLVIGDINPE
-796 PLEFEGMS
+796 EFKDMDIS
-804 VRDLEQSL
+804 NLEQSL
-812 AAIQAKIIS
+812 AGVQAKIIS

-836 SKRMEELDAQL
+836 SQRMEELDAQL
-847 EDLNEAMDKLQGAI
+847 EDLNEALEKLQGAI

-891 GGGKAALELLDGD
+891 GGGRAALELLEGD
-904 SLNSGIAL
+904 SLNSGITL
-912 AAQPPGKKNATIS
+912 TAQPPGKKNATIS

>member
-44 IRWVL
+44 VRWVL

-85 DNSLG
+85 DNSMG

-113 SNYSINGTS
+113 SNYSINNTS
-122 CRRKDVQDIF
+122 CRR
-132 LGTGLG
+132 
-138 PRSYAIIEQGMVS
+138 
-151 KIVKDVQD
+151 KDVQD

-221 SRVQD
+221 SRVLD
-226 IRDEINRLISRL
+226 IRDEIKRLINRL
-238 QNQANAAD
+238 QNQANAAE

-251 QVEERDLKLNISILN
+251 QVEEKDLKLNISILN
-266 TLSAKAQKDKLTS
+266 SLSAKAQKDKLS
-279 EVATLKNQI
+279 SQISSLANQI

-297 HQSTIDQ
+297 QQSTIDQ
-304 IRTEHSTVLSSFEVA
+304 IRTEHSSVLSAFEIA
-319 QKNFYSIGADIARHE
+319 QKNFYSIGADIARYE
-334 TNLQNLNKT
+334 ANIQNLNKT
-343 YAQTSEDLTRAKESY
+343 ESQTKADLATAKESY
-358 SKAIEKE
+358 SRAIEKE
-365 STFESLNPKE
+365 SSFDTLNPKE

-385 KALQANDQKKVLQTQ
+385 KALQANKQKQKLEIQ
-400 IAELEQSLA
+400 INDYESSIQ
-409 LKVLGVEK
+409 LKSDEVQK
-417 HQAEIEQIRND
+417 HQGTIEKIKND
-428 NTLMSS
+428 NALFSS
-434 RLEIAQSVSSNIRAE
+434 SFDEAQSSFSSISTD
-449 IAGLEA
+449 IARQEA
-455 NLKNLSRTQ
+455 NLQNLEKLEAQSL
-464 VQAESDL
+464 SDL
-471 GRAQTSYQQALEKE
+471 ERAKASYQAAVEKE

-499 LLDHIL
+499 LLDNIL
-505 EALQNL
+505 ESLGNL
-511 GISGDP
+511 GSNGDS
-517 IKKKALELKESLVT
+517 IKSKALELKAALTS

-544 EEYLQRQTRFE
+544 DEYLQRQKRLE
-555 ELLRQTAE
+555 ETLLQTAE
-563 KMSQLDAELQL
+563 KKSQIEKELVLFSAKKAESERSLDNYK
-574 SQEKKIQTDQEL
+574 SKKL
-586 AASKEKQSEVNA
+586 EVNELIRKSEELKSA
-598 SIQKLEDS
+598 SSI
-606 KLSVSRELRAI
+606 ELRSL
-617 ESKVNTLK
+617 ESQKNNLK

-634 LDNASIILEKAEI
+634 LENASIILEKAEVKI
-647 NLADI
+647 SEV
-652 NPSEYAE
+652 NPSD
-659 FNLSNLEASLSE
+659 FASLDLAKLESSLAE
-671 IQTSI
+671 IQSSI

-687 DEYLSRQNHLS
+687 DEYLSRQNNLTE
-698 KLLEQTEL
+698 LLEQTEL
-706 KKAEVD
+706 KKNEADEQ
-712 KELSELVQKSATAE
+712 LAILIQKSASAE
-726 SELNTI
+726 GDLNTI

-738 VDESIREA
+738 VDESIRET

-752 ASLDLRGLEEKSNNR
+752 AALDLRALEEQSNNL
-767 KLDLRT
+767 KLDFRT

-778 DNASQALV
+778 DNASQALTR
-786 KAGITIAELD
+786 AGLAIGDINPE
-796 PLEFEGMS
+796 EFKDMDIS
-804 VRDLEQSL
+804 NLEQSL
-812 AAIQAKIIS
+812 AGVQAKIIS

-836 SKRMEELDAQL
+836 SQRMEELDAQL
-847 EDLNEAMDKLQGAI
+847 EDLNEALEKLQGAI

-891 GGGKAALELLDGD
+891 GGGKASLELLEGD
-904 SLNSGIAL
+904 SLNSGITL
-912 AAQPPGKKNATIS
+912 TAQPPGKKNATIS

>member
-1 MQLKHIKLAGF
+1 
-12 KSFVD
+12 
-17 PTRISF
+17 
-23 PTNMVAVVGPNGCG
+23 MVAVVGPNGCG

-85 DNSLG
+85 DNSMG

-113 SNYSINGTS
+113 SNYSINNTS
-122 CRRKDVQDIF
+122 CRRKDVQ
-132 LGTGLG
+132 
-138 PRSYAIIEQGMVS
+138 E
-151 KIVKDVQD
+151 

-183 SAKPEEMRTFIEE
+183 SAKPDEMRTFIEE

-226 IRDEINRLISRL
+226 IREEINRLISRL
-238 QNQANAAD
+238 QNQANAAE

-251 QVEERDLKLNISILN
+251 QVEEKEFKLNISILN

-288 TVKSAEVET
+288 TVKSAEVDT
-297 HQSTIDQ
+297 HQSSIDQ

-334 TNLQNLNKT
+334 ANLQNLNKT
-343 YAQTSEDLTRAKESY
+343 QSQTAEDLARAKESY

-365 STFESLNPKE
+365 STFETLNPKE

-385 KALQANDQKKVLQTQ
+385 KALQANDQKKILQTQ
-400 IAELEQSLA
+400 VIDLEEG
-409 LKVLGVEK
+409 LGQKASHVDRY
-417 HQAEIEQIRND
+417 QAEIDQIKNE
-428 NTLMSS
+428 NIAMSS
-434 RLEIAQSVSSNIRAE
+434 RLDSAQSASSSIGAE

-455 NLKNLSRTQ
+455 NLKNLTKTKA
-464 VQAESDL
+464 QAEDDL
-471 GRAQTSYQQALEKE
+471 ARAQASYRKALEKE
-485 SNQENLSPK
+485 LNQENLSPK

-505 EALQNL
+505 EALQQL
-511 GISGDP
+511 GLNGAP
-517 IKKKALELKESLVT
+517 IKQKALELKESLVS

-544 EEYLQRQTRFE
+544 EEYLQRQTRLE
-555 ELLRQTAE
+555 ELLSQTSE
-563 KMSQLDAELQL
+563 KQVQLLQELEL
-574 SQEKKIQTDQEL
+574 SQEKRINADRDLVNYKG
-586 AASKEKQSEVNA
+586 KHSEVNA
-598 SIQKLEDS
+598 SIQTLDDS
-606 KLSVSRELRAI
+606 KLLVSRELRAI
-617 ESKVNTLK
+617 ESEINSLK

-634 LDNASIILEKAEI
+634 LDNASIILEKADVS
-647 NLADI
+647 LADI
-652 NPSEYAE
+652 SPADYAQMD
-659 FNLSNLEASLSE
+659 LSVLESSLSE
-671 IQTSI
+671 IQSSI
-676 SALSSI
+676 SALGSI

-687 DEYLSRQNHLS
+687 DEYLSRQNHLTE
-698 KLLEQTEL
+698 LLEQTEL
-706 KKAEVD
+706 KKIEVD
-712 KELSELVQKSATAE
+712 RELSVLVEKSASAE
-726 SELNTI
+726 AELNII

-738 VDESIREA
+738 VDESIRES

-778 DNASQALV
+778 DNASQALI
-786 KAGITIAELD
+786 KAGIAIVDLD
-796 PLEFEGMS
+796 PSEFEGMNIAQ
-804 VRDLEQSL
+804 LEQSL
-812 AAIQAKIIS
+812 ASVQAKIIS

-836 SKRMEELDAQL
+836 SQRMEELDAQL
-847 EDLNEAMDKLQGAI
+847 QDLNEAMDKLQGAI

-866 ESKLKFDESF
+866 ESKLKFDDSF

-882 IQEIFPKLF
+882 IKEIFPKLF

-904 SLNSGIAL
+904 SLNAGIAL
-912 AAQPPGKKNATIS
+912 SAQPPGKKNATIS

-958 APLDDLNAT
+958 APLDDINAT